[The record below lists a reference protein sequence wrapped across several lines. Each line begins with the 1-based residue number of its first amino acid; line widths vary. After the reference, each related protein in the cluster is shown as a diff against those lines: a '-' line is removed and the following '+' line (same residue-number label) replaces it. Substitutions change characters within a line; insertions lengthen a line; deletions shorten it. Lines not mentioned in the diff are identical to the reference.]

1 MALSTDLISQFVK
14 VTKDETKDNKGS
26 TVYGEVVKHNGK
38 DYVKID
44 GSDLLTPISSSSI
57 VVDDGERVA
66 TLIKDHTAT
75 VTGNITSPAGTD
87 KSVQNVSQKVTE
99 LYSVVAEKA
108 TFEQLEAEKARIDDL
123 VADNV
128 TIKEQLTADSAD
140 IRDLKAKD
148 VTIEG
153 KLTAAEANIENL
165 NTKKLDASVADIKY
179 ATIDNLNATNADVHN
194 LNADYGEFKKAT
206 AEDLTAKQATIEK
219 LKTDKLD
226 ASEAEIK
233 YATIENLNAES
244 AKIGSLQADYGEFKK
259 ATVEDLTTQNADIEK
274 LKTDKLD
281 AANAA
286 ITYATIDFAN
296 INEAAVQKLFSD
308 SGIIK
313 DLVVSEGKITGE
325 LVGVTIKG
333 DLIEGG
339 TVVAD
344 KLVVKGENGLYYKLN
359 TDGVTTEAEQTDYN
373 SLNGQV
379 IAAKSITATK
389 ISVDDLVAFGA
400 TIGGF
405 NITDSAIY
413 SGAKGGVDSGI
424 QGVYLD
430 KTGQMAI
437 GDGNNYLKYYK
448 DQNGVY
454 KLEISASSVKFGSSS
469 KNLENVVSDIQDKA
483 NTAEQN
489 SSNALNKANSASDKV
504 DDLQQRADSGEFK
517 GDKGDTGATGNGV
530 KSSEVTY
537 QASTSGT
544 TIPTGTWSTSIPS
557 VAAGSYLW
565 TKTVLTYT
573 NGSTTTSYSVG
584 KMGNTGAKG
593 DKGETGTAGKGIKST
608 AITYQAWPN
617 GTSTPTGTWSSSPP
631 ATSASNPYLWTRTI
645 ITYTDNSTSTSYS
658 VGSTP
663 EGIVIGGRNL
673 FLQTKTF
680 SAPWV
685 CFGSSAALTVDTDGF
700 WYSRL
705 RNTWTNYI
713 YQTLVLES
721 TTYTISFY
729 AKADSDVYL
738 EIKDDSANNVFLN
751 GTVINTTDWSK
762 YSVLIKPTK
771 LQSTPRI
778 AFLTRQDASDIYI
791 KKIKLEKGNKATDWT
806 PAPED
811 VENYTDN
818 AVSDAKTEI
827 TREYSSLIN
836 ETASQISLTVDELSR
851 TVNANSDSIVH
862 INNSINV
869 TSQDINLVKTT
880 MSNIQNAVNGK
891 VSSDEIKEW
900 ARFDGATLELGAS
913 NQPFKAR
920 LTTTELA
927 FYQGSN
933 KVAWISNNE
942 LHILTA
948 IITQSIG
955 CGNFTFVDEGSMGF
969 SLL

>member
-44 GSDLLTPISSSSI
+44 GSDLLTPVSSASI

-66 TLIKDHTAT
+66 ILIKDHTAT
-75 VTGNITSPAGTD
+75 ITGNVTSPAGTD

-153 KLTAAEANIENL
+153 NLTAANASIENL
-165 NTKKLDASVADIKY
+165 ETKKLDASVADIKY
-179 ATIDNLNATNADVHN
+179 ATVENLNATNADVHN
-194 LNADYGEFKKAT
+194 LTGDFADFKVAT
-206 AEDLTAKQATIEK
+206 VDRLEANDASIES
-219 LKTDKLD
+219 LQTNKLD
-226 ASEAEIK
+226 AKDADIK
-233 YATIENLNAES
+233 YAN
-244 AKIGSLQADYGEFKK
+244 
-259 ATVEDLTTQNADIEK
+259 
-274 LKTDKLD
+274 
-281 AANAA
+281 
-286 ITYATIDFAN
+286 IDFSN

-359 TDGVTTEAEQTDYN
+359 TDGVTTEAEQTEYN
-373 SLNGQV
+373 SLNGQ
-379 IAAKSITATK
+379 IITAKSITATK
-389 ISVDDLVAFGA
+389 IAVDDLVAFGA

-405 NITDSAIY
+405 KISTNSIY
-413 SGAKGGVDSGI
+413 SGVKESVNNTTRGIYMDNQGQISVGDSQNFI
-424 QGVYLD
+424 
-430 KTGQMAI
+430 
-437 GDGNNYLKYYK
+437 KYYK
-448 DQNGVY
+448 DENGDY
-454 KLEISASSVKFGSSS
+454 RLEISAKSIKFG
-469 KNLENVVSDIQDKA
+469 A
-483 NTAEQN
+483 
-489 SSNALNKANSASDKV
+489 SNASIEDAISD
-504 DDLQQRADSGEFK
+504 S
-517 GDKGDTGATGNGV
+517 
-530 KSSEVTY
+530 
-537 QASTSGT
+537 
-544 TIPTGTWSTSIPS
+544 
-557 VAAGSYLW
+557 
-565 TKTVLTYT
+565 
-573 NGSTTTSYSVG
+573 
-584 KMGNTGAKG
+584 
-593 DKGETGTAGKGIKST
+593 
-608 AITYQAWPN
+608 
-617 GTSTPTGTWSSSPP
+617 
-631 ATSASNPYLWTRTI
+631 
-645 ITYTDNSTSTSYS
+645 
-658 VGSTP
+658 
-663 EGIVIGGRNL
+663 
-673 FLQTKTF
+673 
-680 SAPWV
+680 
-685 CFGSSAALTVDTDGF
+685 
-700 WYSRL
+700 
-705 RNTWTNYI
+705 
-713 YQTLVLES
+713 
-721 TTYTISFY
+721 
-729 AKADSDVYL
+729 
-738 EIKDDSANNVFLN
+738 
-751 GTVINTTDWSK
+751 
-762 YSVLIKPTK
+762 
-771 LQSTPRI
+771 
-778 AFLTRQDASDIYI
+778 
-791 KKIKLEKGNKATDWT
+791 
-806 PAPED
+806 
-811 VENYTDN
+811 
-818 AVSDAKTEI
+818 KTEI

-836 ETASQISLTVDELSR
+836 ETASQISSTVDELSR

-955 CGNFTFVDEGSMGF
+955 VGNFTFVDEGSMGF

>member
-14 VTKDETKDNKGS
+14 VTKDEAKDNKGS
-26 TVYGEVVKHNGK
+26 TVYGEVVKYNNK

-44 GSDLLTPISSSSI
+44 GSDLLAPVSSSSI

-66 TLIKDHTAT
+66 ILIKDHNAT

-140 IRDLKAKD
+140 ISDLKAKD

-153 KLTAAEANIENL
+153 KLTAAEADIENL
-165 NTKKLDASVADIKY
+165 ETEKLDASVADIKY
-179 ATIDNLNATNADVHN
+179 ATIENLNATNADVHN
-194 LNADYGEFKKAT
+194 LTGDFADFKVATVDRLNANDAS
-206 AEDLTAKQATIEK
+206 IES
-219 LKTDKLD
+219 LQTNKLD
-226 ASEAEIK
+226 AKEADIK
-233 YATIENLNAES
+233 YAN
-244 AKIGSLQADYGEFKK
+244 
-259 ATVEDLTTQNADIEK
+259 
-274 LKTDKLD
+274 
-281 AANAA
+281 
-286 ITYATIDFAN
+286 IDFSN

-339 TVVAD
+339 TVIAD
-344 KLVVKGENGLYYKLN
+344 KLVVKGEDGLYYKLN
-359 TDGVTTEAEQTDYN
+359 TDGVTTEAEQTEYN
-373 SLNGQV
+373 SLNGQ
-379 IAAKSITATK
+379 IITAKSITATK
-389 ISVDDLVAFGA
+389 IAVDDLVAFGA

-405 NITDSAIY
+405 KISTNSIY
-413 SGAKGGVDSGI
+413 SDVKESVNNTTRGI
-424 QGVYLD
+424 YMDDQ
-430 KTGQMAI
+430 GQMAV
-437 GDGNNYLKYYK
+437 GDSQNFIKYYK
-448 DQNGVY
+448 DENGDY
-454 KLEISASSVKFGSSS
+454 RLEISAKSIKFG
-469 KNLENVVSDIQDKA
+469 A
-483 NTAEQN
+483 
-489 SSNALNKANSASDKV
+489 SNA
-504 DDLQQRADSGEFK
+504 
-517 GDKGDTGATGNGV
+517 
-530 KSSEVTY
+530 
-537 QASTSGT
+537 
-544 TIPTGTWSTSIPS
+544 SIE
-557 VAAGSYLW
+557 
-565 TKTVLTYT
+565 
-573 NGSTTTSYSVG
+573 
-584 KMGNTGAKG
+584 
-593 DKGETGTAGKGIKST
+593 D
-608 AITYQAWPN
+608 AI
-617 GTSTPTGTWSSSPP
+617 
-631 ATSASNPYLWTRTI
+631 
-645 ITYTDNSTSTSYS
+645 
-658 VGSTP
+658 
-663 EGIVIGGRNL
+663 
-673 FLQTKTF
+673 
-680 SAPWV
+680 
-685 CFGSSAALTVDTDGF
+685 
-700 WYSRL
+700 
-705 RNTWTNYI
+705 
-713 YQTLVLES
+713 
-721 TTYTISFY
+721 
-729 AKADSDVYL
+729 
-738 EIKDDSANNVFLN
+738 
-751 GTVINTTDWSK
+751 
-762 YSVLIKPTK
+762 
-771 LQSTPRI
+771 
-778 AFLTRQDASDIYI
+778 
-791 KKIKLEKGNKATDWT
+791 
-806 PAPED
+806 
-811 VENYTDN
+811 
-818 AVSDAKTEI
+818 SDAKTEI

-880 MSNIQNAVNGK
+880 MSNIQNAVDGK

>member
-44 GSDLLTPISSSSI
+44 GSDLLTPVSSASI
-57 VVDDGERVA
+57 VVDNGERA
-66 TLIKDHTAT
+66 SILIKDHTAT
-75 VTGNITSPAGTD
+75 ITGNVTSPAGTD

-108 TFEQLEAEKARIDDL
+108 TFEQLEAEKARIDNL

-165 NTKKLDASVADIKY
+165 ETKKLDASVADIKY
-179 ATIDNLNATNADVHN
+179 ATVENLEATNADVHN
-194 LNADYGEFKKAT
+194 LNVDYGEFKKAT
-206 AEDLTAKQATIEK
+206 AEDLTAKQAIIEK

-226 ASEAEIK
+226 TSEAEIK

-296 INEAAVQKLFSD
+296 INQAAVQKLFSD

-389 ISVDDLVAFGA
+389 IAVDDLVAFGA

-454 KLEISASSVKFGSSS
+454 KLEISAASVKFGSSS

-544 TIPTGTWSTSIPS
+544 TIPTGTWQASIPT

-565 TKTVLTYT
+565 TKTVITYT

-631 ATSASNPYLWTRTI
+631 ATSASKPYLWTRTI

-663 EGIVIGGRNL
+663 EGIVVGGRNL

-680 SAPWV
+680 GAPWV
-685 CFGSSAALTVDTDGF
+685 CSGSSTVPTVDTDGF

-705 RNTWTNYI
+705 RNTWSNYI

-729 AKADSDVYL
+729 AKAESDVYL
-738 EIKDDSANNVFLN
+738 DIKDDSANNMFLN
-751 GTVINTTDWSK
+751 GTTINTTDWSK
-762 YSVLIKPTK
+762 YSVLIKPTE
-771 LQSTPRI
+771 LQATPRI

-811 VENYTDN
+811 IENYTDN

-836 ETASQISLTVDELSR
+836 ETASQISLTVAELSR

>member
-14 VTKDETKDNKGS
+14 VTKDEIKDDKGS
-26 TVYGEVVKHNGK
+26 TVYGEVVKYKNK

-57 VVDDGERVA
+57 VVDDGERVSI
-66 TLIKDHTAT
+66 LIKDHIAT

-87 KSVQNVSQKVTE
+87 KSVQNVGQKVTE

-140 IRDLKAKD
+140 IDDLKAKD
-148 VTIEG
+148 VMIEG
-153 KLTAAEANIENL
+153 QLTAANASIENL
-165 NTKKLDASVADIKY
+165 ETKKLDASVADIKY
-179 ATIDNLNATNADVHN
+179 ATIENLNSTNADVHN
-194 LNADYGEFKKAT
+194 LTGDFADFKVATVDRLNANDAN
-206 AEDLTAKQATIEK
+206 IES
-219 LKTDKLD
+219 LQTNKLD
-226 ASEAEIK
+226 AKEAAIK
-233 YATIENLNAES
+233 YAN
-244 AKIGSLQADYGEFKK
+244 
-259 ATVEDLTTQNADIEK
+259 
-274 LKTDKLD
+274 
-281 AANAA
+281 
-286 ITYATIDFAN
+286 IDFSN

-379 IAAKSITATK
+379 ITAKSITATK
-389 ISVDDLVAFGA
+389 IAVDDLVAFGA

-405 NITDSAIY
+405 KISTNSIY
-413 SGAKGGVDSGI
+413 SGVKESVNNTTRGI
-424 QGVYLD
+424 YMDNQ
-430 KTGQMAI
+430 GQMAV
-437 GDGNNYLKYYK
+437 GDSQNFIKYYK
-448 DQNGVY
+448 DENGAY
-454 KLEISASSVKFGSSS
+454 KLEISAKSIKFG
-469 KNLENVVSDIQDKA
+469 
-483 NTAEQN
+483 
-489 SSNALNKANSASDKV
+489 AS
-504 DDLQQRADSGEFK
+504 
-517 GDKGDTGATGNGV
+517 
-530 KSSEVTY
+530 
-537 QASTSGT
+537 STS
-544 TIPTGTWSTSIPS
+544 
-557 VAAGSYLW
+557 VE
-565 TKTVLTYT
+565 
-573 NGSTTTSYSVG
+573 
-584 KMGNTGAKG
+584 
-593 DKGETGTAGKGIKST
+593 D
-608 AITYQAWPN
+608 AI
-617 GTSTPTGTWSSSPP
+617 S
-631 ATSASNPYLWTRTI
+631 
-645 ITYTDNSTSTSYS
+645 
-658 VGSTP
+658 
-663 EGIVIGGRNL
+663 
-673 FLQTKTF
+673 
-680 SAPWV
+680 
-685 CFGSSAALTVDTDGF
+685 
-700 WYSRL
+700 
-705 RNTWTNYI
+705 
-713 YQTLVLES
+713 
-721 TTYTISFY
+721 
-729 AKADSDVYL
+729 DS
-738 EIKDDSANNVFLN
+738 
-751 GTVINTTDWSK
+751 
-762 YSVLIKPTK
+762 
-771 LQSTPRI
+771 
-778 AFLTRQDASDIYI
+778 
-791 KKIKLEKGNKATDWT
+791 
-806 PAPED
+806 
-811 VENYTDN
+811 
-818 AVSDAKTEI
+818 KTEI

-836 ETASQISLTVDELSR
+836 ETASQISSTVDELSR
-851 TVNANSDSIVH
+851 TVNSNSDSIVH

>member
-26 TVYGEVVKHNGK
+26 TVYGEVVKYNNK

-66 TLIKDHTAT
+66 ILIKDHNAT

-165 NTKKLDASVADIKY
+165 ETKKLDASVADIKY
-179 ATIDNLNATNADVHN
+179 ATIENLNATNADVHN
-194 LNADYGEFKKAT
+194 LTGEFADFKVAT
-206 AEDLTAKQATIEK
+206 VDRLNANDASIES
-219 LKTDKLD
+219 LQTNKLD
-226 ASEAEIK
+226 AKDADIK
-233 YATIENLNAES
+233 YAN
-244 AKIGSLQADYGEFKK
+244 
-259 ATVEDLTTQNADIEK
+259 
-274 LKTDKLD
+274 
-281 AANAA
+281 
-286 ITYATIDFAN
+286 IDFSN

-344 KLVVKGENGLYYKLN
+344 KLVVKGEDGLYYKLN
-359 TDGVTTEAEQTDYN
+359 TDGVTTEAEQTEYN

-379 IAAKSITATK
+379 ITAKSITATK
-389 ISVDDLVAFGA
+389 IAVDDLVAFGA

-405 NITDSAIY
+405 KISTNSIY
-413 SGAKGGVDSGI
+413 SGVKESVDNTTRGI
-424 QGVYLD
+424 YMDNQ
-430 KTGQMAI
+430 GQMAV
-437 GDGNNYLKYYK
+437 GDSQNFIKYYK
-448 DQNGVY
+448 DENGAY
-454 KLEISASSVKFGSSS
+454 KLEISAKSIKFG
-469 KNLENVVSDIQDKA
+469 A
-483 NTAEQN
+483 
-489 SSNALNKANSASDKV
+489 
-504 DDLQQRADSGEFK
+504 
-517 GDKGDTGATGNGV
+517 
-530 KSSEVTY
+530 
-537 QASTSGT
+537 SGT
-544 TIPTGTWSTSIPS
+544 S
-557 VAAGSYLW
+557 VEDAI
-565 TKTVLTYT
+565 K
-573 NGSTTTSYSVG
+573 
-584 KMGNTGAKG
+584 NT
-593 DKGETGTAGKGIKST
+593 
-608 AITYQAWPN
+608 
-617 GTSTPTGTWSSSPP
+617 
-631 ATSASNPYLWTRTI
+631 
-645 ITYTDNSTSTSYS
+645 
-658 VGSTP
+658 
-663 EGIVIGGRNL
+663 
-673 FLQTKTF
+673 
-680 SAPWV
+680 
-685 CFGSSAALTVDTDGF
+685 
-700 WYSRL
+700 
-705 RNTWTNYI
+705 
-713 YQTLVLES
+713 
-721 TTYTISFY
+721 
-729 AKADSDVYL
+729 
-738 EIKDDSANNVFLN
+738 
-751 GTVINTTDWSK
+751 
-762 YSVLIKPTK
+762 
-771 LQSTPRI
+771 
-778 AFLTRQDASDIYI
+778 
-791 KKIKLEKGNKATDWT
+791 
-806 PAPED
+806 
-811 VENYTDN
+811 ENYTDN

-955 CGNFTFVDEGSMGF
+955 VGNFTFVDEGSMGF

>member
-14 VTKDETKDNKGS
+14 VTKDETKDDKGS

-44 GSDLLTPISSSSI
+44 GSDLLTPVSSSSI
-57 VVDDGERVA
+57 VVDNGERVSV
-66 TLIKDHTAT
+66 LIKDHNAT

-87 KSVQNVSQKVTE
+87 NSVQNVSQKVTE

-153 KLTAAEANIENL
+153 QLTAANASIENL
-165 NTKKLDASVADIKY
+165 ETKKLDASVADIKY
-179 ATIDNLNATNADVHN
+179 ATIENLNSTNANVHN
-194 LNADYGEFKKAT
+194 LTGDFADFKVATVDRLNANDAN
-206 AEDLTAKQATIEK
+206 IES
-219 LKTDKLD
+219 LQTNKLD
-226 ASEAEIK
+226 ATEAAIK
-233 YATIENLNAES
+233 YAN
-244 AKIGSLQADYGEFKK
+244 
-259 ATVEDLTTQNADIEK
+259 
-274 LKTDKLD
+274 
-281 AANAA
+281 
-286 ITYATIDFAN
+286 IDFSN

-313 DLVVSEGKITGE
+313 DLIVSEGKITGE

-359 TDGVTTEAEQTDYN
+359 TDGVTTEAEQTEYN
-373 SLNGQV
+373 SLNGQI

-389 ISVDDLVAFGA
+389 IAVDDLVAFGA

-405 NITDSAIY
+405 KISTNSIY
-413 SGAKGGVDSGI
+413 SGVKESVNNTTRGIYMDNQGQIAVGDSQNFI
-424 QGVYLD
+424 
-430 KTGQMAI
+430 
-437 GDGNNYLKYYK
+437 KYYK
-448 DQNGVY
+448 DENGAY
-454 KLEISASSVKFGSSS
+454 KLDISAKSIKFG
-469 KNLENVVSDIQDKA
+469 
-483 NTAEQN
+483 
-489 SSNALNKANSASDKV
+489 
-504 DDLQQRADSGEFK
+504 
-517 GDKGDTGATGNGV
+517 
-530 KSSEVTY
+530 
-537 QASTSGT
+537 
-544 TIPTGTWSTSIPS
+544 
-557 VAAGSYLW
+557 
-565 TKTVLTYT
+565 
-573 NGSTTTSYSVG
+573 
-584 KMGNTGAKG
+584 
-593 DKGETGTAGKGIKST
+593 
-608 AITYQAWPN
+608 
-617 GTSTPTGTWSSSPP
+617 
-631 ATSASNPYLWTRTI
+631 ASN
-645 ITYTDNSTSTSYS
+645 TS
-658 VGSTP
+658 V
-663 EGIVIGGRNL
+663 ED
-673 FLQTKTF
+673 
-680 SAPWV
+680 A
-685 CFGSSAALTVDTDGF
+685 
-700 WYSRL
+700 
-705 RNTWTNYI
+705 
-713 YQTLVLES
+713 
-721 TTYTISFY
+721 IS
-729 AKADSDVYL
+729 DS
-738 EIKDDSANNVFLN
+738 
-751 GTVINTTDWSK
+751 
-762 YSVLIKPTK
+762 
-771 LQSTPRI
+771 
-778 AFLTRQDASDIYI
+778 
-791 KKIKLEKGNKATDWT
+791 
-806 PAPED
+806 
-811 VENYTDN
+811 
-818 AVSDAKTEI
+818 KTEI

-836 ETASQISLTVDELSR
+836 ETASQINSTVDELSS
-851 TVNANSDSIVH
+851 TVNSNSESIVH
-862 INNSINV
+862 INNSISV

-955 CGNFTFVDEGSMGF
+955 VGNFTFVDEGSLGF

>member
-14 VTKDETKDNKGS
+14 VTKDKTKDNKGS
-26 TVYGEVVKHNGK
+26 TVYGEVVKYNNK

-66 TLIKDHTAT
+66 ILIKDHNAT

-153 KLTAAEANIENL
+153 KLTAAEATIENL
-165 NTKKLDASVADIKY
+165 ETKKLDASVADIKY
-179 ATIDNLNATNADVHN
+179 ATIENLNATNADVHN
-194 LNADYGEFKKAT
+194 LTGEFADFKVAT
-206 AEDLTAKQATIEK
+206 VDRLNANDASIES
-219 LKTDKLD
+219 LQTNKLD
-226 ASEAEIK
+226 AKDADIK
-233 YATIENLNAES
+233 YAN
-244 AKIGSLQADYGEFKK
+244 
-259 ATVEDLTTQNADIEK
+259 
-274 LKTDKLD
+274 
-281 AANAA
+281 
-286 ITYATIDFAN
+286 IDFSN

-313 DLVVSEGKITGE
+313 DLIVSEGKITGE

-359 TDGVTTEAEQTDYN
+359 TDGVTTEAEQTEYN

-379 IAAKSITATK
+379 ITAKSITATK
-389 ISVDDLVAFGA
+389 IAVDDLVAFGA

-405 NITDSAIY
+405 KISTNSIY
-413 SGAKGGVDSGI
+413 SGVKESVNNTTRGIYMDNQGQIAVGDSQNFI
-424 QGVYLD
+424 
-430 KTGQMAI
+430 
-437 GDGNNYLKYYK
+437 KYYK
-448 DQNGVY
+448 DENGAY
-454 KLEISASSVKFGSSS
+454 KLDISAKSIKFG
-469 KNLENVVSDIQDKA
+469 A
-483 NTAEQN
+483 
-489 SSNALNKANSASDKV
+489 
-504 DDLQQRADSGEFK
+504 
-517 GDKGDTGATGNGV
+517 
-530 KSSEVTY
+530 
-537 QASTSGT
+537 SGT
-544 TIPTGTWSTSIPS
+544 S
-557 VAAGSYLW
+557 VEDAI
-565 TKTVLTYT
+565 K
-573 NGSTTTSYSVG
+573 
-584 KMGNTGAKG
+584 NT
-593 DKGETGTAGKGIKST
+593 
-608 AITYQAWPN
+608 
-617 GTSTPTGTWSSSPP
+617 
-631 ATSASNPYLWTRTI
+631 
-645 ITYTDNSTSTSYS
+645 
-658 VGSTP
+658 
-663 EGIVIGGRNL
+663 
-673 FLQTKTF
+673 
-680 SAPWV
+680 
-685 CFGSSAALTVDTDGF
+685 
-700 WYSRL
+700 
-705 RNTWTNYI
+705 
-713 YQTLVLES
+713 
-721 TTYTISFY
+721 
-729 AKADSDVYL
+729 
-738 EIKDDSANNVFLN
+738 
-751 GTVINTTDWSK
+751 
-762 YSVLIKPTK
+762 
-771 LQSTPRI
+771 
-778 AFLTRQDASDIYI
+778 
-791 KKIKLEKGNKATDWT
+791 
-806 PAPED
+806 
-811 VENYTDN
+811 ENYTDN

-869 TSQDINLVKTT
+869 TSQDINIVKTT

>member
-14 VTKDETKDNKGS
+14 VTKDEAKDNKGS
-26 TVYGEVVKHNGK
+26 TVYGEVVKYNNK

-57 VVDDGERVA
+57 VVDDGERVSI
-66 TLIKDHTAT
+66 LIKDHNAT

-165 NTKKLDASVADIKY
+165 ETKKLNASVADIKY
-179 ATIDNLNATNADVHN
+179 ATIENLNATNADVHN
-194 LNADYGEFKKAT
+194 LTGEFADFKVAT
-206 AEDLTAKQATIEK
+206 VDRLNANDASIES
-219 LKTDKLD
+219 LQTNKLD
-226 ASEAEIK
+226 AKDADIK
-233 YATIENLNAES
+233 YAN
-244 AKIGSLQADYGEFKK
+244 
-259 ATVEDLTTQNADIEK
+259 
-274 LKTDKLD
+274 
-281 AANAA
+281 
-286 ITYATIDFAN
+286 IDFSN

-313 DLVVSEGKITGE
+313 DLIVSEGKITGE

-359 TDGVTTEAEQTDYN
+359 TDGVTTEAEQTEYN

-389 ISVDDLVAFGA
+389 IAVNDLVAFGA

-405 NITDSAIY
+405 KISTNSIY
-413 SGAKGGVDSGI
+413 SGVKESVNNTTRGI
-424 QGVYLD
+424 YMDNQ
-430 KTGQMAI
+430 GQMAV
-437 GDGNNYLKYYK
+437 GDSQNFIKYYK
-448 DQNGVY
+448 DENGAY
-454 KLEISASSVKFGSSS
+454 KLDISAKSIKFG
-469 KNLENVVSDIQDKA
+469 A
-483 NTAEQN
+483 
-489 SSNALNKANSASDKV
+489 
-504 DDLQQRADSGEFK
+504 
-517 GDKGDTGATGNGV
+517 
-530 KSSEVTY
+530 
-537 QASTSGT
+537 SGT
-544 TIPTGTWSTSIPS
+544 S
-557 VAAGSYLW
+557 VEDAI
-565 TKTVLTYT
+565 K
-573 NGSTTTSYSVG
+573 
-584 KMGNTGAKG
+584 NT
-593 DKGETGTAGKGIKST
+593 
-608 AITYQAWPN
+608 
-617 GTSTPTGTWSSSPP
+617 
-631 ATSASNPYLWTRTI
+631 
-645 ITYTDNSTSTSYS
+645 
-658 VGSTP
+658 
-663 EGIVIGGRNL
+663 
-673 FLQTKTF
+673 
-680 SAPWV
+680 
-685 CFGSSAALTVDTDGF
+685 
-700 WYSRL
+700 
-705 RNTWTNYI
+705 
-713 YQTLVLES
+713 
-721 TTYTISFY
+721 
-729 AKADSDVYL
+729 
-738 EIKDDSANNVFLN
+738 
-751 GTVINTTDWSK
+751 
-762 YSVLIKPTK
+762 
-771 LQSTPRI
+771 
-778 AFLTRQDASDIYI
+778 
-791 KKIKLEKGNKATDWT
+791 
-806 PAPED
+806 
-811 VENYTDN
+811 ENYTDN

-836 ETASQISLTVDELSR
+836 ETASQISLTVNELSR
-851 TVNANSDSIVH
+851 TVNSNSESIVH

-955 CGNFTFVDEGSMGF
+955 VGNFTFVDEGSMGF

>member
-14 VTKDETKDNKGS
+14 VTKDKTKDNKGS
-26 TVYGEVVKHNGK
+26 TVYGEVVKYNNK

-57 VVDDGERVA
+57 VVDDGERVSI
-66 TLIKDHTAT
+66 LIKDHNAT
-75 VTGNITSPAGTD
+75 VTGNVTSPAGTD

-165 NTKKLDASVADIKY
+165 ETKKLDASVADIKY
-179 ATIDNLNATNADVHN
+179 ATIENLNATNADVHN
-194 LNADYGEFKKAT
+194 LTGEFADFKVAT
-206 AEDLTAKQATIEK
+206 VDRLNANDASIES
-219 LKTDKLD
+219 LQTNKLD
-226 ASEAEIK
+226 AKDADIK
-233 YATIENLNAES
+233 YAN
-244 AKIGSLQADYGEFKK
+244 
-259 ATVEDLTTQNADIEK
+259 
-274 LKTDKLD
+274 
-281 AANAA
+281 
-286 ITYATIDFAN
+286 IDFSN

-313 DLVVSEGKITGE
+313 DLIVSEGKITGE

-359 TDGVTTEAEQTDYN
+359 TDGVTTEAEQTEYN

-379 IAAKSITATK
+379 ITAKSITATK
-389 ISVDDLVAFGA
+389 IAVNDLVAFGA

-405 NITDSAIY
+405 KISTNSIY
-413 SGAKGGVDSGI
+413 SGVKESVNNTTSGI
-424 QGVYLD
+424 YMDNQ
-430 KTGQMAI
+430 GQMAV
-437 GDGNNYLKYYK
+437 GDSQNFIKYYK
-448 DQNGVY
+448 DENGAY
-454 KLEISASSVKFGSSS
+454 KLDISAKSIKFG
-469 KNLENVVSDIQDKA
+469 A
-483 NTAEQN
+483 
-489 SSNALNKANSASDKV
+489 
-504 DDLQQRADSGEFK
+504 
-517 GDKGDTGATGNGV
+517 
-530 KSSEVTY
+530 
-537 QASTSGT
+537 SGT
-544 TIPTGTWSTSIPS
+544 S
-557 VAAGSYLW
+557 VEDAI
-565 TKTVLTYT
+565 K
-573 NGSTTTSYSVG
+573 
-584 KMGNTGAKG
+584 NT
-593 DKGETGTAGKGIKST
+593 
-608 AITYQAWPN
+608 
-617 GTSTPTGTWSSSPP
+617 
-631 ATSASNPYLWTRTI
+631 
-645 ITYTDNSTSTSYS
+645 
-658 VGSTP
+658 
-663 EGIVIGGRNL
+663 
-673 FLQTKTF
+673 
-680 SAPWV
+680 
-685 CFGSSAALTVDTDGF
+685 
-700 WYSRL
+700 
-705 RNTWTNYI
+705 
-713 YQTLVLES
+713 
-721 TTYTISFY
+721 
-729 AKADSDVYL
+729 
-738 EIKDDSANNVFLN
+738 
-751 GTVINTTDWSK
+751 
-762 YSVLIKPTK
+762 
-771 LQSTPRI
+771 
-778 AFLTRQDASDIYI
+778 
-791 KKIKLEKGNKATDWT
+791 
-806 PAPED
+806 
-811 VENYTDN
+811 ENYTDN

-862 INNSINV
+862 INNSIDV

-880 MSNIQNAVNGK
+880 MSNIQNAVDGK

>member
-1 MALSTDLISQFVK
+1 MALPTDLISQFVK
-14 VTKDETKDNKGS
+14 VTKDETKDDKGS
-26 TVYGEVVKHNGK
+26 TVYGEVVKYNNK

-57 VVDDGERVA
+57 AVDDGERVSI
-66 TLIKDHTAT
+66 LIKDHNAT

-123 VADNV
+123 VANNV

-165 NTKKLDASVADIKY
+165 ETKKLDASVADIKY
-179 ATIDNLNATNADVHN
+179 ATIENLNSTNADVHN
-194 LNADYGEFKKAT
+194 LTGEFADFKVAT
-206 AEDLTAKQATIEK
+206 VDRLNANDASIES
-219 LKTDKLD
+219 LQTNKLD
-226 ASEAEIK
+226 AKDADIK
-233 YATIENLNAES
+233 YAN
-244 AKIGSLQADYGEFKK
+244 
-259 ATVEDLTTQNADIEK
+259 
-274 LKTDKLD
+274 
-281 AANAA
+281 
-286 ITYATIDFAN
+286 IDFSN

-359 TDGVTTEAEQTDYN
+359 TDGVTTEAEQTEYN
-373 SLNGQV
+373 SLNGQ
-379 IAAKSITATK
+379 IITAKSITATK
-389 ISVDDLVAFGA
+389 IAVDDLVAFGA

-405 NITDSAIY
+405 KISTNSIY
-413 SGAKGGVDSGI
+413 SGVKESVNNTTRGI
-424 QGVYLD
+424 YMDNQGQISV
-430 KTGQMAI
+430 GESQNFI
-437 GDGNNYLKYYK
+437 KYYK
-448 DQNGVY
+448 DENGDY
-454 KLEISASSVKFGSSS
+454 RLEISAKSIKFG
-469 KNLENVVSDIQDKA
+469 A
-483 NTAEQN
+483 
-489 SSNALNKANSASDKV
+489 SNASIEDAISD
-504 DDLQQRADSGEFK
+504 S
-517 GDKGDTGATGNGV
+517 
-530 KSSEVTY
+530 
-537 QASTSGT
+537 
-544 TIPTGTWSTSIPS
+544 
-557 VAAGSYLW
+557 
-565 TKTVLTYT
+565 
-573 NGSTTTSYSVG
+573 
-584 KMGNTGAKG
+584 
-593 DKGETGTAGKGIKST
+593 
-608 AITYQAWPN
+608 
-617 GTSTPTGTWSSSPP
+617 
-631 ATSASNPYLWTRTI
+631 
-645 ITYTDNSTSTSYS
+645 
-658 VGSTP
+658 
-663 EGIVIGGRNL
+663 
-673 FLQTKTF
+673 
-680 SAPWV
+680 
-685 CFGSSAALTVDTDGF
+685 
-700 WYSRL
+700 
-705 RNTWTNYI
+705 
-713 YQTLVLES
+713 
-721 TTYTISFY
+721 
-729 AKADSDVYL
+729 
-738 EIKDDSANNVFLN
+738 
-751 GTVINTTDWSK
+751 
-762 YSVLIKPTK
+762 
-771 LQSTPRI
+771 
-778 AFLTRQDASDIYI
+778 
-791 KKIKLEKGNKATDWT
+791 
-806 PAPED
+806 
-811 VENYTDN
+811 
-818 AVSDAKTEI
+818 KTEI

-836 ETASQISLTVDELSR
+836 ETASQISSTVDELSR

>member
-14 VTKDETKDNKGS
+14 VTKDETKDDKGS
-26 TVYGEVVKHNGK
+26 TVYGEVVKYNNK

-57 VVDDGERVA
+57 AVDDGERVSI
-66 TLIKDHTAT
+66 LIKDHNAT

-87 KSVQNVSQKVTE
+87 KSVQNVSHKVTE

-123 VADNV
+123 VANNV

-153 KLTAAEANIENL
+153 KLDAAEANIENL

-179 ATIDNLNATNADVHN
+179 ATIENLNSTNADVHN
-194 LNADYGEFKKAT
+194 LTGEFADFKVAT
-206 AEDLTAKQATIEK
+206 VDRLNANDASIES
-219 LKTDKLD
+219 LQTNKLD
-226 ASEAEIK
+226 AKDADIK
-233 YATIENLNAES
+233 YAN
-244 AKIGSLQADYGEFKK
+244 
-259 ATVEDLTTQNADIEK
+259 
-274 LKTDKLD
+274 
-281 AANAA
+281 
-286 ITYATIDFAN
+286 IDFSN

-359 TDGVTTEAEQTDYN
+359 TDGVTTEAEQTEYN
-373 SLNGQV
+373 SLNGQ
-379 IAAKSITATK
+379 IITAKSITATK
-389 ISVDDLVAFGA
+389 IAVDDLVAFGA

-405 NITDSAIY
+405 KISTNSIY
-413 SGAKGGVDSGI
+413 SGVKESVNNTTRGI
-424 QGVYLD
+424 YMDNQGQISV
-430 KTGQMAI
+430 GESQNFI
-437 GDGNNYLKYYK
+437 KYYK
-448 DQNGVY
+448 DENGDY
-454 KLEISASSVKFGSSS
+454 RLEISAKSIKFG
-469 KNLENVVSDIQDKA
+469 A
-483 NTAEQN
+483 
-489 SSNALNKANSASDKV
+489 SNASIEDAISD
-504 DDLQQRADSGEFK
+504 S
-517 GDKGDTGATGNGV
+517 
-530 KSSEVTY
+530 
-537 QASTSGT
+537 
-544 TIPTGTWSTSIPS
+544 
-557 VAAGSYLW
+557 
-565 TKTVLTYT
+565 
-573 NGSTTTSYSVG
+573 
-584 KMGNTGAKG
+584 
-593 DKGETGTAGKGIKST
+593 
-608 AITYQAWPN
+608 
-617 GTSTPTGTWSSSPP
+617 
-631 ATSASNPYLWTRTI
+631 
-645 ITYTDNSTSTSYS
+645 
-658 VGSTP
+658 
-663 EGIVIGGRNL
+663 
-673 FLQTKTF
+673 
-680 SAPWV
+680 
-685 CFGSSAALTVDTDGF
+685 
-700 WYSRL
+700 
-705 RNTWTNYI
+705 
-713 YQTLVLES
+713 
-721 TTYTISFY
+721 
-729 AKADSDVYL
+729 
-738 EIKDDSANNVFLN
+738 
-751 GTVINTTDWSK
+751 
-762 YSVLIKPTK
+762 
-771 LQSTPRI
+771 
-778 AFLTRQDASDIYI
+778 
-791 KKIKLEKGNKATDWT
+791 
-806 PAPED
+806 
-811 VENYTDN
+811 
-818 AVSDAKTEI
+818 KTEI

-836 ETASQISLTVDELSR
+836 ETASQISSTVDELSR

>member
-14 VTKDETKDNKGS
+14 VTKDEAKDNKGS
-26 TVYGEVVKHNGK
+26 TVYGEVVKYNNK

-44 GSDLLTPISSSSI
+44 GSDLLTPVSSSSI
-57 VVDDGERVA
+57 VADDGERVA
-66 TLIKDHTAT
+66 ILIKDHNAT

-87 KSVQNVSQKVTE
+87 KSVQNVSQKVTD

-153 KLTAAEANIENL
+153 KLTAAEADIENL
-165 NTKKLDASVADIKY
+165 ETKKLDASVADIKY
-179 ATIDNLNATNADVHN
+179 ATIENLNATNADVHN
-194 LNADYGEFKKAT
+194 LTGDFADFKVAT
-206 AEDLTAKQATIEK
+206 VDRLDANDASIES
-219 LKTDKLD
+219 LQTNKLD
-226 ASEAEIK
+226 AKDADIK
-233 YATIENLNAES
+233 YAN
-244 AKIGSLQADYGEFKK
+244 
-259 ATVEDLTTQNADIEK
+259 
-274 LKTDKLD
+274 
-281 AANAA
+281 
-286 ITYATIDFAN
+286 IDFSN

-344 KLVVKGENGLYYKLN
+344 KLVVKGEDGLYYKLN
-359 TDGVTTEAEQTDYN
+359 TDGVTTEAEQTEYN
-373 SLNGQV
+373 SLNGQ
-379 IAAKSITATK
+379 IITAKSITATK
-389 ISVDDLVAFGA
+389 IAVDDLVAFGA

-405 NITDSAIY
+405 KISTNSIY
-413 SGAKGGVDSGI
+413 SGVKESVSNTTRGIYMDNQGQIAVGDSQNFI
-424 QGVYLD
+424 
-430 KTGQMAI
+430 
-437 GDGNNYLKYYK
+437 KYYK
-448 DQNGVY
+448 DENEAY
-454 KLEISASSVKFGSSS
+454 RLDISAKSIKFG
-469 KNLENVVSDIQDKA
+469 A
-483 NTAEQN
+483 
-489 SSNALNKANSASDKV
+489 SNASIEDAISD
-504 DDLQQRADSGEFK
+504 
-517 GDKGDTGATGNGV
+517 T
-530 KSSEVTY
+530 
-537 QASTSGT
+537 
-544 TIPTGTWSTSIPS
+544 
-557 VAAGSYLW
+557 
-565 TKTVLTYT
+565 
-573 NGSTTTSYSVG
+573 
-584 KMGNTGAKG
+584 
-593 DKGETGTAGKGIKST
+593 
-608 AITYQAWPN
+608 
-617 GTSTPTGTWSSSPP
+617 
-631 ATSASNPYLWTRTI
+631 
-645 ITYTDNSTSTSYS
+645 
-658 VGSTP
+658 
-663 EGIVIGGRNL
+663 
-673 FLQTKTF
+673 
-680 SAPWV
+680 
-685 CFGSSAALTVDTDGF
+685 
-700 WYSRL
+700 
-705 RNTWTNYI
+705 
-713 YQTLVLES
+713 
-721 TTYTISFY
+721 
-729 AKADSDVYL
+729 
-738 EIKDDSANNVFLN
+738 
-751 GTVINTTDWSK
+751 
-762 YSVLIKPTK
+762 
-771 LQSTPRI
+771 
-778 AFLTRQDASDIYI
+778 
-791 KKIKLEKGNKATDWT
+791 
-806 PAPED
+806 
-811 VENYTDN
+811 
-818 AVSDAKTEI
+818 KTEI

>member
-26 TVYGEVVKHNGK
+26 TVYGEVVKYNNK

-57 VVDDGERVA
+57 AVDDGERVSI
-66 TLIKDHTAT
+66 LIKDHNAT

-153 KLTAAEANIENL
+153 KLTAAEADIENL
-165 NTKKLDASVADIKY
+165 ETKKLDASVADIKY
-179 ATIDNLNATNADVHN
+179 ATIENLNSTNADVHN
-194 LNADYGEFKKAT
+194 LTGEFADFKVAT
-206 AEDLTAKQATIEK
+206 VDRLNANDASIES
-219 LKTDKLD
+219 LQTNKLD
-226 ASEAEIK
+226 AKDAAIK
-233 YATIENLNAES
+233 YAN
-244 AKIGSLQADYGEFKK
+244 
-259 ATVEDLTTQNADIEK
+259 
-274 LKTDKLD
+274 
-281 AANAA
+281 
-286 ITYATIDFAN
+286 IDFSN

-313 DLVVSEGKITGE
+313 DLIVSEGKITGE

-344 KLVVKGENGLYYKLN
+344 KLVVKGEDGLYYKLN
-359 TDGVTTEAEQTDYN
+359 TDGVTTEAEQTEYN

-379 IAAKSITATK
+379 ITAKSITATK
-389 ISVDDLVAFGA
+389 IAVDDLVAFGA

-405 NITDSAIY
+405 KISTNSIY
-413 SGAKGGVDSGI
+413 SGVKESVSNTTRGIYMDNQGQISVGDSQNFI
-424 QGVYLD
+424 
-430 KTGQMAI
+430 
-437 GDGNNYLKYYK
+437 KYYK
-448 DQNGVY
+448 DENGDY
-454 KLEISASSVKFGSSS
+454 RLEISAKSIKFG
-469 KNLENVVSDIQDKA
+469 A
-483 NTAEQN
+483 
-489 SSNALNKANSASDKV
+489 SNASIEDAISD
-504 DDLQQRADSGEFK
+504 S
-517 GDKGDTGATGNGV
+517 
-530 KSSEVTY
+530 
-537 QASTSGT
+537 
-544 TIPTGTWSTSIPS
+544 
-557 VAAGSYLW
+557 
-565 TKTVLTYT
+565 
-573 NGSTTTSYSVG
+573 
-584 KMGNTGAKG
+584 
-593 DKGETGTAGKGIKST
+593 
-608 AITYQAWPN
+608 
-617 GTSTPTGTWSSSPP
+617 
-631 ATSASNPYLWTRTI
+631 
-645 ITYTDNSTSTSYS
+645 
-658 VGSTP
+658 
-663 EGIVIGGRNL
+663 
-673 FLQTKTF
+673 
-680 SAPWV
+680 
-685 CFGSSAALTVDTDGF
+685 
-700 WYSRL
+700 
-705 RNTWTNYI
+705 
-713 YQTLVLES
+713 
-721 TTYTISFY
+721 
-729 AKADSDVYL
+729 
-738 EIKDDSANNVFLN
+738 
-751 GTVINTTDWSK
+751 
-762 YSVLIKPTK
+762 
-771 LQSTPRI
+771 
-778 AFLTRQDASDIYI
+778 
-791 KKIKLEKGNKATDWT
+791 
-806 PAPED
+806 
-811 VENYTDN
+811 
-818 AVSDAKTEI
+818 KTEI

-836 ETASQISLTVDELSR
+836 ETASQISSTVDELSR

>member
-14 VTKDETKDNKGS
+14 VTKDEAKDNKGS
-26 TVYGEVVKHNGK
+26 TVYGEVVKYNNK

-57 VVDDGERVA
+57 VVDDGERVSI
-66 TLIKDHTAT
+66 LIKDHNAT

-153 KLTAAEANIENL
+153 KLTAAEADIENL
-165 NTKKLDASVADIKY
+165 ETKKLDASVADIKY
-179 ATIDNLNATNADVHN
+179 ATIENLNSTNADIHN
-194 LNADYGEFKKAT
+194 LTGEFADFKVAT
-206 AEDLTAKQATIEK
+206 VDRLDANDANIES
-219 LKTDKLD
+219 LQTNKLD
-226 ASEAEIK
+226 AKEAAIK
-233 YATIENLNAES
+233 YAN
-244 AKIGSLQADYGEFKK
+244 
-259 ATVEDLTTQNADIEK
+259 
-274 LKTDKLD
+274 
-281 AANAA
+281 
-286 ITYATIDFAN
+286 IDFSN

-313 DLVVSEGKITGE
+313 DLIVSEGKITGE

-359 TDGVTTEAEQTDYN
+359 TDGVTTEAEQTEYN
-373 SLNGQV
+373 SLNGQI

-389 ISVDDLVAFGA
+389 IAVDDLVAFGA

-405 NITDSAIY
+405 KISTNSIY
-413 SGAKGGVDSGI
+413 SGVKESVNNTTRGIYMDNQGQIAVGDSQNFI
-424 QGVYLD
+424 
-430 KTGQMAI
+430 
-437 GDGNNYLKYYK
+437 KYYK
-448 DQNGVY
+448 DENGAY
-454 KLEISASSVKFGSSS
+454 KLDISAKSIKFGAS
-469 KNLENVVSDIQDKA
+469 
-483 NTAEQN
+483 N
-489 SSNALNKANSASDKV
+489 SSIEDAISD
-504 DDLQQRADSGEFK
+504 S
-517 GDKGDTGATGNGV
+517 
-530 KSSEVTY
+530 
-537 QASTSGT
+537 
-544 TIPTGTWSTSIPS
+544 
-557 VAAGSYLW
+557 
-565 TKTVLTYT
+565 
-573 NGSTTTSYSVG
+573 
-584 KMGNTGAKG
+584 
-593 DKGETGTAGKGIKST
+593 
-608 AITYQAWPN
+608 
-617 GTSTPTGTWSSSPP
+617 
-631 ATSASNPYLWTRTI
+631 
-645 ITYTDNSTSTSYS
+645 
-658 VGSTP
+658 
-663 EGIVIGGRNL
+663 
-673 FLQTKTF
+673 
-680 SAPWV
+680 
-685 CFGSSAALTVDTDGF
+685 
-700 WYSRL
+700 
-705 RNTWTNYI
+705 
-713 YQTLVLES
+713 
-721 TTYTISFY
+721 
-729 AKADSDVYL
+729 
-738 EIKDDSANNVFLN
+738 
-751 GTVINTTDWSK
+751 
-762 YSVLIKPTK
+762 
-771 LQSTPRI
+771 
-778 AFLTRQDASDIYI
+778 
-791 KKIKLEKGNKATDWT
+791 
-806 PAPED
+806 
-811 VENYTDN
+811 
-818 AVSDAKTEI
+818 KTEI

-836 ETASQISLTVDELSR
+836 ETASQISSTVDELSS
-851 TVNANSDSIVH
+851 TVNSNSDSIVH

-955 CGNFTFVDEGSMGF
+955 VGNFTFVDEGSMGF

>member
-26 TVYGEVVKHNGK
+26 TVYGEVVKYNNK

-66 TLIKDHTAT
+66 ILIKDHNAT

-165 NTKKLDASVADIKY
+165 ETKKLDASVADIKY
-179 ATIDNLNATNADVHN
+179 ATIENLNATNADVHN
-194 LNADYGEFKKAT
+194 LTGEFADFKVAT
-206 AEDLTAKQATIEK
+206 VDRLNANDASIES
-219 LKTDKLD
+219 LQTNKLD
-226 ASEAEIK
+226 AKDADIK
-233 YATIENLNAES
+233 YAN
-244 AKIGSLQADYGEFKK
+244 
-259 ATVEDLTTQNADIEK
+259 
-274 LKTDKLD
+274 
-281 AANAA
+281 
-286 ITYATIDFAN
+286 IDFSN

-313 DLVVSEGKITGE
+313 DLIVSEGKITGE

-359 TDGVTTEAEQTDYN
+359 TDGVTTEAEQTEYN

-379 IAAKSITATK
+379 ITAKSITATK
-389 ISVDDLVAFGA
+389 IAVDDLVAFGA

-405 NITDSAIY
+405 KISTNSIY
-413 SGAKGGVDSGI
+413 SGVKESVNNTTRGI
-424 QGVYLD
+424 YMDNQ
-430 KTGQMAI
+430 GQMAV
-437 GDGNNYLKYYK
+437 GDSQNFIKYYK
-448 DQNGVY
+448 DENGAY
-454 KLEISASSVKFGSSS
+454 KLEISAKSIKFG
-469 KNLENVVSDIQDKA
+469 A
-483 NTAEQN
+483 
-489 SSNALNKANSASDKV
+489 
-504 DDLQQRADSGEFK
+504 
-517 GDKGDTGATGNGV
+517 
-530 KSSEVTY
+530 
-537 QASTSGT
+537 SGT
-544 TIPTGTWSTSIPS
+544 S
-557 VAAGSYLW
+557 VEDAI
-565 TKTVLTYT
+565 K
-573 NGSTTTSYSVG
+573 
-584 KMGNTGAKG
+584 NT
-593 DKGETGTAGKGIKST
+593 
-608 AITYQAWPN
+608 
-617 GTSTPTGTWSSSPP
+617 
-631 ATSASNPYLWTRTI
+631 
-645 ITYTDNSTSTSYS
+645 
-658 VGSTP
+658 
-663 EGIVIGGRNL
+663 
-673 FLQTKTF
+673 
-680 SAPWV
+680 
-685 CFGSSAALTVDTDGF
+685 
-700 WYSRL
+700 
-705 RNTWTNYI
+705 
-713 YQTLVLES
+713 
-721 TTYTISFY
+721 
-729 AKADSDVYL
+729 
-738 EIKDDSANNVFLN
+738 
-751 GTVINTTDWSK
+751 
-762 YSVLIKPTK
+762 
-771 LQSTPRI
+771 
-778 AFLTRQDASDIYI
+778 
-791 KKIKLEKGNKATDWT
+791 
-806 PAPED
+806 
-811 VENYTDN
+811 ENYTDN

-955 CGNFTFVDEGSMGF
+955 VGNFTFVDEGSMGF

>member
-26 TVYGEVVKHNGK
+26 TVYGEVVKYNNK

-66 TLIKDHTAT
+66 ILIKDHNAT

-140 IRDLKAKD
+140 IGYLKVKD
-148 VTIEG
+148 AEIEG

-165 NTKKLDASVADIKY
+165 ETKKLDASVADIKY
-179 ATIDNLNATNADVHN
+179 ATIENLNATNADVHN
-194 LNADYGEFKKAT
+194 LTGEFADFKVAT
-206 AEDLTAKQATIEK
+206 VDRLNANDASIES
-219 LKTDKLD
+219 LQTNKLD
-226 ASEAEIK
+226 AKDADIK
-233 YATIENLNAES
+233 YAN
-244 AKIGSLQADYGEFKK
+244 
-259 ATVEDLTTQNADIEK
+259 
-274 LKTDKLD
+274 
-281 AANAA
+281 
-286 ITYATIDFAN
+286 IDFSN

-313 DLVVSEGKITGE
+313 DLIVSEGKITGE

-344 KLVVKGENGLYYKLN
+344 KLVVKGEDGLYYKLN
-359 TDGVTTEAEQTDYN
+359 TDGVTTEAEQTEYN

-379 IAAKSITATK
+379 ITAKSITATK
-389 ISVDDLVAFGA
+389 IAVDDLVAFGA

-405 NITDSAIY
+405 KISTNSIY
-413 SGAKGGVDSGI
+413 SGVKESVNNTTRGI
-424 QGVYLD
+424 YMDNQ
-430 KTGQMAI
+430 GQMAV
-437 GDGNNYLKYYK
+437 GDSQNFIKYYK
-448 DQNGVY
+448 DENGAY
-454 KLEISASSVKFGSSS
+454 KLEISAKSIKFG
-469 KNLENVVSDIQDKA
+469 A
-483 NTAEQN
+483 
-489 SSNALNKANSASDKV
+489 
-504 DDLQQRADSGEFK
+504 
-517 GDKGDTGATGNGV
+517 
-530 KSSEVTY
+530 
-537 QASTSGT
+537 SGT
-544 TIPTGTWSTSIPS
+544 S
-557 VAAGSYLW
+557 VEDAI
-565 TKTVLTYT
+565 K
-573 NGSTTTSYSVG
+573 
-584 KMGNTGAKG
+584 NT
-593 DKGETGTAGKGIKST
+593 
-608 AITYQAWPN
+608 
-617 GTSTPTGTWSSSPP
+617 
-631 ATSASNPYLWTRTI
+631 
-645 ITYTDNSTSTSYS
+645 
-658 VGSTP
+658 
-663 EGIVIGGRNL
+663 
-673 FLQTKTF
+673 
-680 SAPWV
+680 
-685 CFGSSAALTVDTDGF
+685 
-700 WYSRL
+700 
-705 RNTWTNYI
+705 
-713 YQTLVLES
+713 
-721 TTYTISFY
+721 
-729 AKADSDVYL
+729 
-738 EIKDDSANNVFLN
+738 
-751 GTVINTTDWSK
+751 
-762 YSVLIKPTK
+762 
-771 LQSTPRI
+771 
-778 AFLTRQDASDIYI
+778 
-791 KKIKLEKGNKATDWT
+791 
-806 PAPED
+806 
-811 VENYTDN
+811 ENYTDN

-955 CGNFTFVDEGSMGF
+955 VGNFTFVDEGSMGF

>member
-26 TVYGEVVKHNGK
+26 TVYGEVVKYNNK

-44 GSDLLTPISSSSI
+44 GSDLLTPVSSSSI
-57 VVDDGERVA
+57 VVDDGERVSI
-66 TLIKDHTAT
+66 LIKDHNAT

-148 VTIEG
+148 VAIEG

-194 LNADYGEFKKAT
+194 LTGEFADFKV
-206 AEDLTAKQATIEK
+206 LTVDRLNANDASIES
-219 LKTDKLD
+219 LQTNKLD
-226 ASEAEIK
+226 AKDADIK
-233 YATIENLNAES
+233 YAN
-244 AKIGSLQADYGEFKK
+244 
-259 ATVEDLTTQNADIEK
+259 
-274 LKTDKLD
+274 
-281 AANAA
+281 
-286 ITYATIDFAN
+286 IDFSN

-313 DLVVSEGKITGE
+313 DLIVSEGKITGE

-359 TDGVTTEAEQTDYN
+359 TDGVTTEAEQTEYN

-379 IAAKSITATK
+379 ITAKSITATK
-389 ISVDDLVAFGA
+389 IAVDDLVAFGA

-405 NITDSAIY
+405 KISTNSIY
-413 SGAKGGVDSGI
+413 SGVKESVNNTTRGIYMDDQGQIAVGDSQNFI
-424 QGVYLD
+424 
-430 KTGQMAI
+430 
-437 GDGNNYLKYYK
+437 KYYK
-448 DQNGVY
+448 DENGAY
-454 KLEISASSVKFGSSS
+454 KLEISAKSIKFG
-469 KNLENVVSDIQDKA
+469 
-483 NTAEQN
+483 
-489 SSNALNKANSASDKV
+489 
-504 DDLQQRADSGEFK
+504 
-517 GDKGDTGATGNGV
+517 
-530 KSSEVTY
+530 
-537 QASTSGT
+537 
-544 TIPTGTWSTSIPS
+544 
-557 VAAGSYLW
+557 
-565 TKTVLTYT
+565 
-573 NGSTTTSYSVG
+573 
-584 KMGNTGAKG
+584 
-593 DKGETGTAGKGIKST
+593 
-608 AITYQAWPN
+608 
-617 GTSTPTGTWSSSPP
+617 
-631 ATSASNPYLWTRTI
+631 ASN
-645 ITYTDNSTSTSYS
+645 TS
-658 VGSTP
+658 V
-663 EGIVIGGRNL
+663 ED
-673 FLQTKTF
+673 
-680 SAPWV
+680 A
-685 CFGSSAALTVDTDGF
+685 
-700 WYSRL
+700 
-705 RNTWTNYI
+705 
-713 YQTLVLES
+713 
-721 TTYTISFY
+721 IS
-729 AKADSDVYL
+729 DS
-738 EIKDDSANNVFLN
+738 
-751 GTVINTTDWSK
+751 
-762 YSVLIKPTK
+762 
-771 LQSTPRI
+771 
-778 AFLTRQDASDIYI
+778 
-791 KKIKLEKGNKATDWT
+791 
-806 PAPED
+806 
-811 VENYTDN
+811 
-818 AVSDAKTEI
+818 KTEI

-836 ETASQISLTVDELSR
+836 ETASQISSTVDELSR
-851 TVNANSDSIVH
+851 TVNSNSDSIVH

-891 VSSDEIKEW
+891 VSADEIKEW

>member
-14 VTKDETKDNKGS
+14 VTKDETKDDKGS
-26 TVYGEVVKHNGK
+26 TVYGEVVKYNNK

-57 VVDDGERVA
+57 VVDDGERVSI
-66 TLIKDHTAT
+66 LIKDHNAT
-75 VTGNITSPAGTD
+75 VAGNITSPAGTD
-87 KSVQNVSQKVTE
+87 KNVQNVSQKVTE

-140 IRDLKAKD
+140 IIDLKAKD

-153 KLTAAEANIENL
+153 KLTAAEADIENL
-165 NTKKLDASVADIKY
+165 ETKKLDASVADIKY
-179 ATIDNLNATNADVHN
+179 ATIENLNATNADVHN
-194 LNADYGEFKKAT
+194 LTGDFADFKVATVDRLNANDANIES
-206 AEDLTAKQATIEK
+206 LQAN
-219 LKTDKLD
+219 KLD
-226 ASEAEIK
+226 AKDADIK
-233 YATIENLNAES
+233 YAN
-244 AKIGSLQADYGEFKK
+244 
-259 ATVEDLTTQNADIEK
+259 
-274 LKTDKLD
+274 
-281 AANAA
+281 
-286 ITYATIDFAN
+286 IDFSN

-359 TDGVTTEAEQTDYN
+359 TDGVTTEAEQTEYN

-389 ISVDDLVAFGA
+389 IAVDDLVAFGA

-405 NITDSAIY
+405 KISTNSIY
-413 SGAKGGVDSGI
+413 SGVKESVNNTTRGI
-424 QGVYLD
+424 YMDNQ
-430 KTGQMAI
+430 GQMAV
-437 GDGNNYLKYYK
+437 GDSQNFIKYYK
-448 DQNGVY
+448 DENGAY
-454 KLEISASSVKFGSSS
+454 KLDISAKSIKFG
-469 KNLENVVSDIQDKA
+469 A
-483 NTAEQN
+483 
-489 SSNALNKANSASDKV
+489 SNASIEDAISD
-504 DDLQQRADSGEFK
+504 S
-517 GDKGDTGATGNGV
+517 
-530 KSSEVTY
+530 
-537 QASTSGT
+537 
-544 TIPTGTWSTSIPS
+544 
-557 VAAGSYLW
+557 
-565 TKTVLTYT
+565 
-573 NGSTTTSYSVG
+573 
-584 KMGNTGAKG
+584 
-593 DKGETGTAGKGIKST
+593 
-608 AITYQAWPN
+608 
-617 GTSTPTGTWSSSPP
+617 
-631 ATSASNPYLWTRTI
+631 
-645 ITYTDNSTSTSYS
+645 
-658 VGSTP
+658 
-663 EGIVIGGRNL
+663 
-673 FLQTKTF
+673 
-680 SAPWV
+680 
-685 CFGSSAALTVDTDGF
+685 
-700 WYSRL
+700 
-705 RNTWTNYI
+705 
-713 YQTLVLES
+713 
-721 TTYTISFY
+721 
-729 AKADSDVYL
+729 
-738 EIKDDSANNVFLN
+738 
-751 GTVINTTDWSK
+751 
-762 YSVLIKPTK
+762 
-771 LQSTPRI
+771 
-778 AFLTRQDASDIYI
+778 
-791 KKIKLEKGNKATDWT
+791 
-806 PAPED
+806 
-811 VENYTDN
+811 
-818 AVSDAKTEI
+818 KTEI

-836 ETASQISLTVDELSR
+836 ETASQISSTVDELSR
-851 TVNANSDSIVH
+851 TVNSNSESIVH

>member
-44 GSDLLTPISSSSI
+44 GSDLLTPVSSASI
-57 VVDDGERVA
+57 VVENGERA
-66 TLIKDHTAT
+66 SILIKDHSAT
-75 VTGNITSPAGTD
+75 ITGNVTSPAGTD

-153 KLTAAEANIENL
+153 NLTAANASIENL
-165 NTKKLDASVADIKY
+165 ETKKLDASVADIKY
-179 ATIDNLNATNADVHN
+179 ATVENLNATNADVHN
-194 LNADYGEFKKAT
+194 LTGDFADFKVAT
-206 AEDLTAKQATIEK
+206 VDRLEANDASIES
-219 LKTDKLD
+219 LQTNKLD
-226 ASEAEIK
+226 AKDADIK
-233 YATIENLNAES
+233 YAN
-244 AKIGSLQADYGEFKK
+244 
-259 ATVEDLTTQNADIEK
+259 
-274 LKTDKLD
+274 
-281 AANAA
+281 
-286 ITYATIDFAN
+286 IDFSN

-359 TDGVTTEAEQTDYN
+359 TDGVTTEAEQTEYN
-373 SLNGQV
+373 SLNGQ
-379 IAAKSITATK
+379 IITAKSITATK
-389 ISVDDLVAFGA
+389 IAVDDLVAFGA

-405 NITDSAIY
+405 KISTSSIY
-413 SGAKGGVDSGI
+413 SGVKESVNNTTRGIYMDNQGQISVGDSQNFI
-424 QGVYLD
+424 
-430 KTGQMAI
+430 
-437 GDGNNYLKYYK
+437 KYYK
-448 DQNGVY
+448 DENGDY
-454 KLEISASSVKFGSSS
+454 RLEISAKSIKFG
-469 KNLENVVSDIQDKA
+469 A
-483 NTAEQN
+483 
-489 SSNALNKANSASDKV
+489 SNASIEDAISD
-504 DDLQQRADSGEFK
+504 S
-517 GDKGDTGATGNGV
+517 
-530 KSSEVTY
+530 
-537 QASTSGT
+537 
-544 TIPTGTWSTSIPS
+544 
-557 VAAGSYLW
+557 
-565 TKTVLTYT
+565 
-573 NGSTTTSYSVG
+573 
-584 KMGNTGAKG
+584 
-593 DKGETGTAGKGIKST
+593 
-608 AITYQAWPN
+608 
-617 GTSTPTGTWSSSPP
+617 
-631 ATSASNPYLWTRTI
+631 
-645 ITYTDNSTSTSYS
+645 
-658 VGSTP
+658 
-663 EGIVIGGRNL
+663 
-673 FLQTKTF
+673 
-680 SAPWV
+680 
-685 CFGSSAALTVDTDGF
+685 
-700 WYSRL
+700 
-705 RNTWTNYI
+705 
-713 YQTLVLES
+713 
-721 TTYTISFY
+721 
-729 AKADSDVYL
+729 
-738 EIKDDSANNVFLN
+738 
-751 GTVINTTDWSK
+751 
-762 YSVLIKPTK
+762 
-771 LQSTPRI
+771 
-778 AFLTRQDASDIYI
+778 
-791 KKIKLEKGNKATDWT
+791 
-806 PAPED
+806 
-811 VENYTDN
+811 
-818 AVSDAKTEI
+818 KTEI

-836 ETASQISLTVDELSR
+836 ETASQISSTVDELSR

>member
-26 TVYGEVVKHNGK
+26 TVYGEVVKYNNK

-57 VVDDGERVA
+57 VVDDGERA
-66 TLIKDHTAT
+66 AILIKDHTAT

-87 KSVQNVSQKVTE
+87 KSVQSVNQKVTE

-153 KLTAAEANIENL
+153 QLTAANASIENL
-165 NTKKLDASVADIKY
+165 ETKKLDASVADIKY
-179 ATIDNLNATNADVHN
+179 ATIENLNSTNADVHN
-194 LNADYGEFKKAT
+194 LTGDFADFKVATVDRLNANDAN
-206 AEDLTAKQATIEK
+206 IES
-219 LKTDKLD
+219 LQTNKLD
-226 ASEAEIK
+226 AKEAAIK
-233 YATIENLNAES
+233 YAN
-244 AKIGSLQADYGEFKK
+244 
-259 ATVEDLTTQNADIEK
+259 
-274 LKTDKLD
+274 
-281 AANAA
+281 
-286 ITYATIDFAN
+286 IDFSN

-379 IAAKSITATK
+379 ITAKSITATK
-389 ISVDDLVAFGA
+389 IAVDDLVAFGA

-405 NITDSAIY
+405 KISTNSIY
-413 SGAKGGVDSGI
+413 SGVKESVNNTTRGIYMDNQGQIAAGDSQNFI
-424 QGVYLD
+424 
-430 KTGQMAI
+430 
-437 GDGNNYLKYYK
+437 KYYK
-448 DQNGVY
+448 DENEAY
-454 KLEISASSVKFGSSS
+454 RLEISAKSIKFG
-469 KNLENVVSDIQDKA
+469 
-483 NTAEQN
+483 
-489 SSNALNKANSASDKV
+489 
-504 DDLQQRADSGEFK
+504 
-517 GDKGDTGATGNGV
+517 
-530 KSSEVTY
+530 
-537 QASTSGT
+537 
-544 TIPTGTWSTSIPS
+544 
-557 VAAGSYLW
+557 
-565 TKTVLTYT
+565 
-573 NGSTTTSYSVG
+573 
-584 KMGNTGAKG
+584 
-593 DKGETGTAGKGIKST
+593 
-608 AITYQAWPN
+608 
-617 GTSTPTGTWSSSPP
+617 
-631 ATSASNPYLWTRTI
+631 ASN
-645 ITYTDNSTSTSYS
+645 TS
-658 VGSTP
+658 V
-663 EGIVIGGRNL
+663 ED
-673 FLQTKTF
+673 
-680 SAPWV
+680 A
-685 CFGSSAALTVDTDGF
+685 
-700 WYSRL
+700 
-705 RNTWTNYI
+705 
-713 YQTLVLES
+713 
-721 TTYTISFY
+721 IS
-729 AKADSDVYL
+729 DS
-738 EIKDDSANNVFLN
+738 
-751 GTVINTTDWSK
+751 
-762 YSVLIKPTK
+762 
-771 LQSTPRI
+771 
-778 AFLTRQDASDIYI
+778 
-791 KKIKLEKGNKATDWT
+791 
-806 PAPED
+806 
-811 VENYTDN
+811 
-818 AVSDAKTEI
+818 KTEI

-836 ETASQISLTVDELSR
+836 ETASQISSTVDELSR
-851 TVNANSDSIVH
+851 TVNSNSDSIVH

-891 VSSDEIKEW
+891 VSADEIKEW

-955 CGNFTFVDEGSMGF
+955 VGNFTFVDEGSMGF

>member
-14 VTKDETKDNKGS
+14 VTKDEAKDNKGS
-26 TVYGEVVKHNGK
+26 TVYGEVVKYNNK

-57 VVDDGERVA
+57 VVDDGERVSI
-66 TLIKDHTAT
+66 LIKDHNAT

-153 KLTAAEANIENL
+153 KLTAAEADIENL
-165 NTKKLDASVADIKY
+165 ETKKLDASVADIKY
-179 ATIDNLNATNADVHN
+179 ATIENLNSTNADIHN
-194 LNADYGEFKKAT
+194 LTGEFADFKVAT
-206 AEDLTAKQATIEK
+206 VDRLNANDANIES
-219 LKTDKLD
+219 LQTNKLD
-226 ASEAEIK
+226 AKDADIK
-233 YATIENLNAES
+233 YAN
-244 AKIGSLQADYGEFKK
+244 
-259 ATVEDLTTQNADIEK
+259 
-274 LKTDKLD
+274 
-281 AANAA
+281 
-286 ITYATIDFAN
+286 IDFSN

-313 DLVVSEGKITGE
+313 DLIVSEGKITGE

-359 TDGVTTEAEQTDYN
+359 TDGVTTEAEQTEYN
-373 SLNGQV
+373 SLNGHV

-389 ISVDDLVAFGA
+389 IAVDDLVAFGA

-405 NITDSAIY
+405 KISTNSIY
-413 SGAKGGVDSGI
+413 SGVKESVNNTTCGIYMDNQGQIAVGDSQNFI
-424 QGVYLD
+424 
-430 KTGQMAI
+430 
-437 GDGNNYLKYYK
+437 KYYK
-448 DQNGVY
+448 DENGAY
-454 KLEISASSVKFGSSS
+454 KLDISAKSIKFGAS
-469 KNLENVVSDIQDKA
+469 
-483 NTAEQN
+483 N
-489 SSNALNKANSASDKV
+489 SSIEDAISD
-504 DDLQQRADSGEFK
+504 S
-517 GDKGDTGATGNGV
+517 
-530 KSSEVTY
+530 
-537 QASTSGT
+537 
-544 TIPTGTWSTSIPS
+544 
-557 VAAGSYLW
+557 
-565 TKTVLTYT
+565 
-573 NGSTTTSYSVG
+573 
-584 KMGNTGAKG
+584 
-593 DKGETGTAGKGIKST
+593 
-608 AITYQAWPN
+608 
-617 GTSTPTGTWSSSPP
+617 
-631 ATSASNPYLWTRTI
+631 
-645 ITYTDNSTSTSYS
+645 
-658 VGSTP
+658 
-663 EGIVIGGRNL
+663 
-673 FLQTKTF
+673 
-680 SAPWV
+680 
-685 CFGSSAALTVDTDGF
+685 
-700 WYSRL
+700 
-705 RNTWTNYI
+705 
-713 YQTLVLES
+713 
-721 TTYTISFY
+721 
-729 AKADSDVYL
+729 
-738 EIKDDSANNVFLN
+738 
-751 GTVINTTDWSK
+751 
-762 YSVLIKPTK
+762 
-771 LQSTPRI
+771 
-778 AFLTRQDASDIYI
+778 
-791 KKIKLEKGNKATDWT
+791 
-806 PAPED
+806 
-811 VENYTDN
+811 
-818 AVSDAKTEI
+818 KTEI

-836 ETASQISLTVDELSR
+836 ETASQISSTVDELSS
-851 TVNANSDSIVH
+851 TVNSNSESIVH

-955 CGNFTFVDEGSMGF
+955 VGNFTFVDEGSMGF

>member
-14 VTKDETKDNKGS
+14 VTKDEAKDNKGS
-26 TVYGEVVKHNGK
+26 TVYGEVVKYNNK

-57 VVDDGERVA
+57 VVDDGERVSI
-66 TLIKDHTAT
+66 LIKDHNAT

-153 KLTAAEANIENL
+153 KLTAAEADIENL
-165 NTKKLDASVADIKY
+165 ETKKLDASVADIKY
-179 ATIDNLNATNADVHN
+179 ATIENLNSTNADIHN
-194 LNADYGEFKKAT
+194 LTGEFADFKVAT
-206 AEDLTAKQATIEK
+206 VDRLNANDANIES
-219 LKTDKLD
+219 LQTNKLD
-226 ASEAEIK
+226 AKDADIK
-233 YATIENLNAES
+233 YAN
-244 AKIGSLQADYGEFKK
+244 
-259 ATVEDLTTQNADIEK
+259 
-274 LKTDKLD
+274 
-281 AANAA
+281 
-286 ITYATIDFAN
+286 IDFSN

-313 DLVVSEGKITGE
+313 DLIVSEGKITGE

-359 TDGVTTEAEQTDYN
+359 TDGVTTEAEQTEYN
-373 SLNGQV
+373 SLNGHV

-389 ISVDDLVAFGA
+389 IAVDDLVAFGA

-405 NITDSAIY
+405 KISTNSIY
-413 SGAKGGVDSGI
+413 SGVKESVNNTTRGIYMDNQGQIAVGDSQNFI
-424 QGVYLD
+424 
-430 KTGQMAI
+430 
-437 GDGNNYLKYYK
+437 KYYK
-448 DQNGVY
+448 DENGAY
-454 KLEISASSVKFGSSS
+454 KLDISAKSIKFGAS
-469 KNLENVVSDIQDKA
+469 
-483 NTAEQN
+483 N
-489 SSNALNKANSASDKV
+489 SSIEDAISD
-504 DDLQQRADSGEFK
+504 S
-517 GDKGDTGATGNGV
+517 
-530 KSSEVTY
+530 
-537 QASTSGT
+537 
-544 TIPTGTWSTSIPS
+544 
-557 VAAGSYLW
+557 
-565 TKTVLTYT
+565 
-573 NGSTTTSYSVG
+573 
-584 KMGNTGAKG
+584 
-593 DKGETGTAGKGIKST
+593 
-608 AITYQAWPN
+608 
-617 GTSTPTGTWSSSPP
+617 
-631 ATSASNPYLWTRTI
+631 
-645 ITYTDNSTSTSYS
+645 
-658 VGSTP
+658 
-663 EGIVIGGRNL
+663 
-673 FLQTKTF
+673 
-680 SAPWV
+680 
-685 CFGSSAALTVDTDGF
+685 
-700 WYSRL
+700 
-705 RNTWTNYI
+705 
-713 YQTLVLES
+713 
-721 TTYTISFY
+721 
-729 AKADSDVYL
+729 
-738 EIKDDSANNVFLN
+738 
-751 GTVINTTDWSK
+751 
-762 YSVLIKPTK
+762 
-771 LQSTPRI
+771 
-778 AFLTRQDASDIYI
+778 
-791 KKIKLEKGNKATDWT
+791 
-806 PAPED
+806 
-811 VENYTDN
+811 
-818 AVSDAKTEI
+818 KTEI

-836 ETASQISLTVDELSR
+836 ETASQISSTVDELSR
-851 TVNANSDSIVH
+851 TVNSNSESIVH

-955 CGNFTFVDEGSMGF
+955 VGNFTFVDEGSMGF

>member
-14 VTKDETKDNKGS
+14 VTKDEAKDNKGS
-26 TVYGEVVKHNGK
+26 TVYGEVVKYNNK

-44 GSDLLTPISSSSI
+44 GSDLLTPVSSSSI
-57 VVDDGERVA
+57 VVDDGERVSI
-66 TLIKDHTAT
+66 LIKDHAAT

-87 KSVQNVSQKVTE
+87 KSVQSVGQKVTE

-153 KLTAAEANIENL
+153 KLTAAEADIDNL
-165 NTKKLDASVADIKY
+165 ETKKLDASVADIKY
-179 ATIDNLNATNADVHN
+179 ATIENLNATNADVHN
-194 LNADYGEFKKAT
+194 LNADYGTF
-206 AEDLTAKQATIEK
+206 KQATVEDLAAKKASIEK
-219 LKTDKLD
+219 LQTDKLD
-226 ASEAEIK
+226 ASTAEIT
-233 YATIENLNAES
+233 YATIENLNAER
-244 AKIGSLQADYGEFKK
+244 AKITSLQSDYGEFKK
-259 ATVEDLTTQNADIEK
+259 ATVDDLSAQNADIEK

-281 AANAA
+281 ATNAA

-296 INEAAVQKLFSD
+296 INQAAVQKLFSD

-313 DLVVSEGKITGE
+313 DLIVSEGKITGE

-359 TDGVTTEAEQTDYN
+359 TDGVTTEAEQTEYN

-379 IAAKSITATK
+379 ITAKSITATK
-389 ISVDDLVAFGA
+389 IAVDDLVAFGA

-489 SSNALNKANSASDKV
+489 SSNALDKANSASEKV

-517 GDKGDTGATGNGV
+517 GDKGDKGDTGATGNGV
-530 KSSEVTY
+530 KSSAVTY

-544 TIPTGTWSTSIPS
+544 TVPTGTWSTSIPS
-557 VAAGSYLW
+557 VSAGSYLW
-565 TKTVLTYT
+565 TKTVITYT

-608 AITYQAWPN
+608 AITYQAWSN
-617 GTSTPTGTWSSSPP
+617 GTSTPTGTWSSSL
-631 ATSASNPYLWTRTI
+631 SNLAR
-645 ITYTDNSTSTSYS
+645 NS
-658 VGSTP
+658 
-663 EGIVIGGRNL
+663 
-673 FLQTKTF
+673 
-680 SAPWV
+680 
-685 CFGSSAALTVDTDGF
+685 
-700 WYSRL
+700 
-705 RNTWTNYI
+705 
-713 YQTLVLES
+713 
-721 TTYTISFY
+721 
-729 AKADSDVYL
+729 
-738 EIKDDSANNVFLN
+738 
-751 GTVINTTDWSK
+751 
-762 YSVLIKPTK
+762 
-771 LQSTPRI
+771 
-778 AFLTRQDASDIYI
+778 
-791 KKIKLEKGNKATDWT
+791 
-806 PAPED
+806 
-811 VENYTDN
+811 
-818 AVSDAKTEI
+818 
-827 TREYSSLIN
+827 
-836 ETASQISLTVDELSR
+836 
-851 TVNANSDSIVH
+851 
-862 INNSINV
+862 
-869 TSQDINLVKTT
+869 
-880 MSNIQNAVNGK
+880 
-891 VSSDEIKEW
+891 
-900 ARFDGATLELGAS
+900 
-913 NQPFKAR
+913 
-920 LTTTELA
+920 
-927 FYQGSN
+927 
-933 KVAWISNNE
+933 
-942 LHILTA
+942 
-948 IITQSIG
+948 
-955 CGNFTFVDEGSMGF
+955 
-969 SLL
+969 

>member
-1 MALSTDLISQFVK
+1 MALSNDLISQFVK

-26 TVYGEVVKHNGK
+26 TVYGEVVKYNDK

-57 VVDDGERVA
+57 VVDDGERVSI
-66 TLIKDHTAT
+66 LIKDHTAT

-87 KSVQNVSQKVTE
+87 KSVQNVGQKVTE

-153 KLTAAEANIENL
+153 QLTAANASIENL
-165 NTKKLDASVADIKY
+165 ETKKLDASVADIKY
-179 ATIDNLNATNADVHN
+179 ATIENLNSTNADVHN
-194 LNADYGEFKKAT
+194 LTGDFADFKVATVDRLNANDAN
-206 AEDLTAKQATIEK
+206 IES
-219 LKTDKLD
+219 LQTNKLD
-226 ASEAEIK
+226 AKEAAIK
-233 YATIENLNAES
+233 YAN
-244 AKIGSLQADYGEFKK
+244 
-259 ATVEDLTTQNADIEK
+259 
-274 LKTDKLD
+274 
-281 AANAA
+281 
-286 ITYATIDFAN
+286 IDFSN

-359 TDGVTTEAEQTDYN
+359 TDGVTTEAEQTEYN

-379 IAAKSITATK
+379 ITAKSITATK
-389 ISVDDLVAFGA
+389 IAVDDLVAFGA

-405 NITDSAIY
+405 KISTNSIY
-413 SGAKGGVDSGI
+413 SGVKESVNNTTRGIYMDNQGQIAVGDSQNFI
-424 QGVYLD
+424 
-430 KTGQMAI
+430 
-437 GDGNNYLKYYK
+437 KYYK
-448 DQNGVY
+448 DENGDY
-454 KLEISASSVKFGSSS
+454 RLEISAKSIKFG
-469 KNLENVVSDIQDKA
+469 A
-483 NTAEQN
+483 
-489 SSNALNKANSASDKV
+489 SNASIEDAISD
-504 DDLQQRADSGEFK
+504 S
-517 GDKGDTGATGNGV
+517 
-530 KSSEVTY
+530 
-537 QASTSGT
+537 
-544 TIPTGTWSTSIPS
+544 
-557 VAAGSYLW
+557 
-565 TKTVLTYT
+565 
-573 NGSTTTSYSVG
+573 
-584 KMGNTGAKG
+584 
-593 DKGETGTAGKGIKST
+593 
-608 AITYQAWPN
+608 
-617 GTSTPTGTWSSSPP
+617 
-631 ATSASNPYLWTRTI
+631 
-645 ITYTDNSTSTSYS
+645 
-658 VGSTP
+658 
-663 EGIVIGGRNL
+663 
-673 FLQTKTF
+673 
-680 SAPWV
+680 
-685 CFGSSAALTVDTDGF
+685 
-700 WYSRL
+700 
-705 RNTWTNYI
+705 
-713 YQTLVLES
+713 
-721 TTYTISFY
+721 
-729 AKADSDVYL
+729 
-738 EIKDDSANNVFLN
+738 
-751 GTVINTTDWSK
+751 
-762 YSVLIKPTK
+762 
-771 LQSTPRI
+771 
-778 AFLTRQDASDIYI
+778 
-791 KKIKLEKGNKATDWT
+791 
-806 PAPED
+806 
-811 VENYTDN
+811 
-818 AVSDAKTEI
+818 KTEI

-836 ETASQISLTVDELSR
+836 ETASQISSTVDELSR

-955 CGNFTFVDEGSMGF
+955 VGNFTFVDEGSMGF

>member
-1 MALSTDLISQFVK
+1 MALSNDLISKFVK

-26 TVYGEVVKHNGK
+26 TVYGEVVKYNNK

-44 GSDLLTPISSSSI
+44 GSDLLTPMSSSSI

-66 TLIKDHTAT
+66 ILVKDHTAT

-153 KLTAAEANIENL
+153 QLTAANASIENL
-165 NTKKLDASVADIKY
+165 ETKKLDASVADIKY
-179 ATIDNLNATNADVHN
+179 ATVENLEATNADVHN
-194 LNADYGEFKKAT
+194 LTGDFADFKVATVDRLNANDAN
-206 AEDLTAKQATIEK
+206 IES
-219 LKTDKLD
+219 LQTNKLD
-226 ASEAEIK
+226 AKEAAIK
-233 YATIENLNAES
+233 YAN
-244 AKIGSLQADYGEFKK
+244 
-259 ATVEDLTTQNADIEK
+259 
-274 LKTDKLD
+274 
-281 AANAA
+281 
-286 ITYATIDFAN
+286 IDFSN

-359 TDGVTTEAEQTDYN
+359 TDGVTTEAEQTEYN

-379 IAAKSITATK
+379 ITAKSITATK
-389 ISVDDLVAFGA
+389 IAVDDLVAFGA

-405 NITDSAIY
+405 KISTSSIY
-413 SGAKGGVDSGI
+413 SGVKESVSNTTRGI
-424 QGVYLD
+424 YMDNQ
-430 KTGQMAI
+430 GQMAV
-437 GDGNNYLKYYK
+437 GDSQNFIKYYK
-448 DQNGVY
+448 DENEAY
-454 KLEISASSVKFGSSS
+454 KLEISAKSIKFG
-469 KNLENVVSDIQDKA
+469 A
-483 NTAEQN
+483 
-489 SSNALNKANSASDKV
+489 SNASIEDAISD
-504 DDLQQRADSGEFK
+504 S
-517 GDKGDTGATGNGV
+517 
-530 KSSEVTY
+530 
-537 QASTSGT
+537 
-544 TIPTGTWSTSIPS
+544 
-557 VAAGSYLW
+557 
-565 TKTVLTYT
+565 
-573 NGSTTTSYSVG
+573 
-584 KMGNTGAKG
+584 
-593 DKGETGTAGKGIKST
+593 
-608 AITYQAWPN
+608 
-617 GTSTPTGTWSSSPP
+617 
-631 ATSASNPYLWTRTI
+631 
-645 ITYTDNSTSTSYS
+645 
-658 VGSTP
+658 
-663 EGIVIGGRNL
+663 
-673 FLQTKTF
+673 
-680 SAPWV
+680 
-685 CFGSSAALTVDTDGF
+685 
-700 WYSRL
+700 
-705 RNTWTNYI
+705 
-713 YQTLVLES
+713 
-721 TTYTISFY
+721 
-729 AKADSDVYL
+729 
-738 EIKDDSANNVFLN
+738 
-751 GTVINTTDWSK
+751 
-762 YSVLIKPTK
+762 
-771 LQSTPRI
+771 
-778 AFLTRQDASDIYI
+778 
-791 KKIKLEKGNKATDWT
+791 
-806 PAPED
+806 
-811 VENYTDN
+811 
-818 AVSDAKTEI
+818 KTEI

-836 ETASQISLTVDELSR
+836 ETASQISSTVDELSR

-880 MSNIQNAVNGK
+880 MSNIQNAVDGK

>member
-26 TVYGEVVKHNGK
+26 TVYGEVVKYNNK

-66 TLIKDHTAT
+66 ILIKDHNAT
-75 VTGNITSPAGTD
+75 VTRNITSPAGTD

-140 IRDLKAKD
+140 IGYLKVKD
-148 VTIEG
+148 AEIEG

-165 NTKKLDASVADIKY
+165 ETKKLDASVADIKY
-179 ATIDNLNATNADVHN
+179 ATIENLNATNADVHN
-194 LNADYGEFKKAT
+194 LTGEFADFKVAT
-206 AEDLTAKQATIEK
+206 VDRLNANDASIES
-219 LKTDKLD
+219 LQTNKLD
-226 ASEAEIK
+226 AKDADIK
-233 YATIENLNAES
+233 YAN
-244 AKIGSLQADYGEFKK
+244 
-259 ATVEDLTTQNADIEK
+259 
-274 LKTDKLD
+274 
-281 AANAA
+281 
-286 ITYATIDFAN
+286 IDFSN

-344 KLVVKGENGLYYKLN
+344 KLVVKGEDGLYYKLN
-359 TDGVTTEAEQTDYN
+359 TDGVTTEVEQTEYN

-379 IAAKSITATK
+379 ITAKSITATK
-389 ISVDDLVAFGA
+389 IAVDDLVAFGA

-405 NITDSAIY
+405 KISTNSIY
-413 SGAKGGVDSGI
+413 SGVKESVNNTTRGI
-424 QGVYLD
+424 YMDNQ
-430 KTGQMAI
+430 GQMAV
-437 GDGNNYLKYYK
+437 GDSQNFIKYYK
-448 DQNGVY
+448 DENGAY
-454 KLEISASSVKFGSSS
+454 KLEISAKSIKFG
-469 KNLENVVSDIQDKA
+469 A
-483 NTAEQN
+483 
-489 SSNALNKANSASDKV
+489 
-504 DDLQQRADSGEFK
+504 
-517 GDKGDTGATGNGV
+517 
-530 KSSEVTY
+530 
-537 QASTSGT
+537 SGT
-544 TIPTGTWSTSIPS
+544 S
-557 VAAGSYLW
+557 VEDAI
-565 TKTVLTYT
+565 K
-573 NGSTTTSYSVG
+573 
-584 KMGNTGAKG
+584 NT
-593 DKGETGTAGKGIKST
+593 
-608 AITYQAWPN
+608 
-617 GTSTPTGTWSSSPP
+617 
-631 ATSASNPYLWTRTI
+631 
-645 ITYTDNSTSTSYS
+645 
-658 VGSTP
+658 
-663 EGIVIGGRNL
+663 
-673 FLQTKTF
+673 
-680 SAPWV
+680 
-685 CFGSSAALTVDTDGF
+685 
-700 WYSRL
+700 
-705 RNTWTNYI
+705 
-713 YQTLVLES
+713 
-721 TTYTISFY
+721 
-729 AKADSDVYL
+729 
-738 EIKDDSANNVFLN
+738 
-751 GTVINTTDWSK
+751 
-762 YSVLIKPTK
+762 
-771 LQSTPRI
+771 
-778 AFLTRQDASDIYI
+778 
-791 KKIKLEKGNKATDWT
+791 
-806 PAPED
+806 
-811 VENYTDN
+811 ENYTDN

-862 INNSINV
+862 INNSIDV

>member
-57 VVDDGERVA
+57 VVENGERA
-66 TLIKDHTAT
+66 SILIKDHTAT
-75 VTGNITSPAGTD
+75 ITGNITSPAGTD

-128 TIKEQLTADSAD
+128 TIKDQLTADSAD

-179 ATIDNLNATNADVHN
+179 ATIENLNSTNADIHN
-194 LNADYGEFKKAT
+194 LNADYGAF
-206 AEDLTAKQATIEK
+206 KQATVEDLAAKKASIEK
-219 LKTDKLD
+219 LQTDKLD
-226 ASEAEIK
+226 ASTAEIK

-296 INEAAVQKLFSD
+296 INQAAVKKLFSD

-379 IAAKSITATK
+379 ITAKSITATK
-389 ISVDDLVAFGA
+389 IAVDDLVAFGA

-430 KTGQMAI
+430 KTGQMVI

-517 GDKGDTGATGNGV
+517 GDKGDKGDTGATGNGV
-530 KSSEVTY
+530 KSSAVTY

-544 TIPTGTWSTSIPS
+544 TVPTGTWQTSIPT

-608 AITYQAWPN
+608 AITYQAWSN
-617 GTSTPTGTWSSSPP
+617 GTSTPTGTWASSPP
-631 ATSASNPYLWTRTI
+631 STSASKPYLWTRTI

-663 EGIVIGGRNL
+663 EGIVVGGRNL
-673 FLQTKTF
+673 IKNTSFDGTDKKFVL
-680 SAPWV
+680 
-685 CFGSSAALTVDTDGF
+685 SSGTEGGLMFTPTVQVVSG
-700 WYSRL
+700 
-705 RNTWTNYI
+705 
-713 YQTLVLES
+713 EP
-721 TTYTISFY
+721 YTISLNIRGNANLNFY
-729 AKADSDVYL
+729 QINDGGNDSIPLANRSDLSETDYRKFTITFTVNSSKLFKQVYICTRYGHSSVGDWF
-738 EIKDDSANNVFLN
+738 EI
-751 GTVINTTDWSK
+751 
-762 YSVLIKPTK
+762 
-771 LQSTPRI
+771 QSSS
-778 AFLTRQDASDIYI
+778 L
-791 KKIKLEKGNKATDWT
+791 KLEKGNKPTDWT

-836 ETASQISLTVDELSR
+836 ETASQISLTVDELTK
-851 TVNANSDSIVH
+851 TVNSNSDSIVH

>member
-26 TVYGEVVKHNGK
+26 TVYGEVVKYNNK

-57 VVDDGERVA
+57 VVDDGERVSI
-66 TLIKDHTAT
+66 LIKDHNAT

-148 VTIEG
+148 VAIEG
-153 KLTAAEANIENL
+153 KLTAAEADIENL
-165 NTKKLDASVADIKY
+165 ETKKLDASVADIKY
-179 ATIDNLNATNADVHN
+179 ATIENLNATNADVHN
-194 LNADYGEFKKAT
+194 LTGDFADFKVATVDRLNANDAN
-206 AEDLTAKQATIEK
+206 IES
-219 LKTDKLD
+219 LQTNKLD
-226 ASEAEIK
+226 AKDAAIK
-233 YATIENLNAES
+233 YAN
-244 AKIGSLQADYGEFKK
+244 
-259 ATVEDLTTQNADIEK
+259 
-274 LKTDKLD
+274 
-281 AANAA
+281 
-286 ITYATIDFAN
+286 IDFSN

-359 TDGVTTEAEQTDYN
+359 TDGVTTEAEQTEYN

-389 ISVDDLVAFGA
+389 IAVDDLVAFGA

-405 NITDSAIY
+405 KISTSSIY
-413 SGAKGGVDSGI
+413 SGVKESVNNTTRGI
-424 QGVYLD
+424 YMDNQ
-430 KTGQMAI
+430 GQMAV
-437 GDGNNYLKYYK
+437 GDSQNFIKYYK
-448 DQNGVY
+448 DENEAY
-454 KLEISASSVKFGSSS
+454 KLEISAKSIKFG
-469 KNLENVVSDIQDKA
+469 A
-483 NTAEQN
+483 
-489 SSNALNKANSASDKV
+489 SNASIEDAISD
-504 DDLQQRADSGEFK
+504 S
-517 GDKGDTGATGNGV
+517 
-530 KSSEVTY
+530 
-537 QASTSGT
+537 
-544 TIPTGTWSTSIPS
+544 
-557 VAAGSYLW
+557 
-565 TKTVLTYT
+565 
-573 NGSTTTSYSVG
+573 
-584 KMGNTGAKG
+584 
-593 DKGETGTAGKGIKST
+593 
-608 AITYQAWPN
+608 
-617 GTSTPTGTWSSSPP
+617 
-631 ATSASNPYLWTRTI
+631 
-645 ITYTDNSTSTSYS
+645 
-658 VGSTP
+658 
-663 EGIVIGGRNL
+663 
-673 FLQTKTF
+673 
-680 SAPWV
+680 
-685 CFGSSAALTVDTDGF
+685 
-700 WYSRL
+700 
-705 RNTWTNYI
+705 
-713 YQTLVLES
+713 
-721 TTYTISFY
+721 
-729 AKADSDVYL
+729 
-738 EIKDDSANNVFLN
+738 
-751 GTVINTTDWSK
+751 
-762 YSVLIKPTK
+762 
-771 LQSTPRI
+771 
-778 AFLTRQDASDIYI
+778 
-791 KKIKLEKGNKATDWT
+791 
-806 PAPED
+806 
-811 VENYTDN
+811 
-818 AVSDAKTEI
+818 KTEI

-836 ETASQISLTVDELSR
+836 ETASQISSTVDELSR

-955 CGNFTFVDEGSMGF
+955 VGNFTFVDEGSMGF

>member
-26 TVYGEVVKHNGK
+26 TVYGEVVKYNNK

-44 GSDLLTPISSSSI
+44 GSDLLTPVSSSSI

-66 TLIKDHTAT
+66 ILIKDHNAT

-123 VADNV
+123 VTDNV

-153 KLTAAEANIENL
+153 KLTAAEADIENIE
-165 NTKKLDASVADIKY
+165 TKKLDASVADIKY
-179 ATIDNLNATNADVHN
+179 ATIENLNATNADVHN
-194 LNADYGEFKKAT
+194 LTGDFADFKVAT
-206 AEDLTAKQATIEK
+206 VGRLDANDASIE
-219 LKTDKLD
+219 LLQTNKLD
-226 ASEAEIK
+226 AKDAAIK
-233 YATIENLNAES
+233 YAN
-244 AKIGSLQADYGEFKK
+244 
-259 ATVEDLTTQNADIEK
+259 
-274 LKTDKLD
+274 
-281 AANAA
+281 
-286 ITYATIDFAN
+286 IDFSN

-359 TDGVTTEAEQTDYN
+359 TDGVTTEAEQTEYN
-373 SLNGQV
+373 SLNGQ
-379 IAAKSITATK
+379 IITAKSITATK
-389 ISVDDLVAFGA
+389 IAVDDLVAFGA

-405 NITDSAIY
+405 KISTNSIY
-413 SGAKGGVDSGI
+413 SGVKESVSNTTRGIYMDNQGQIALGDSQNFI
-424 QGVYLD
+424 
-430 KTGQMAI
+430 
-437 GDGNNYLKYYK
+437 KYYK
-448 DQNGVY
+448 DENEAY
-454 KLEISASSVKFGSSS
+454 RLDISAKSIKFG
-469 KNLENVVSDIQDKA
+469 A
-483 NTAEQN
+483 
-489 SSNALNKANSASDKV
+489 SNASIEDAISD
-504 DDLQQRADSGEFK
+504 
-517 GDKGDTGATGNGV
+517 T
-530 KSSEVTY
+530 
-537 QASTSGT
+537 
-544 TIPTGTWSTSIPS
+544 
-557 VAAGSYLW
+557 
-565 TKTVLTYT
+565 
-573 NGSTTTSYSVG
+573 
-584 KMGNTGAKG
+584 
-593 DKGETGTAGKGIKST
+593 
-608 AITYQAWPN
+608 
-617 GTSTPTGTWSSSPP
+617 
-631 ATSASNPYLWTRTI
+631 
-645 ITYTDNSTSTSYS
+645 
-658 VGSTP
+658 
-663 EGIVIGGRNL
+663 
-673 FLQTKTF
+673 
-680 SAPWV
+680 
-685 CFGSSAALTVDTDGF
+685 
-700 WYSRL
+700 
-705 RNTWTNYI
+705 
-713 YQTLVLES
+713 
-721 TTYTISFY
+721 
-729 AKADSDVYL
+729 
-738 EIKDDSANNVFLN
+738 
-751 GTVINTTDWSK
+751 
-762 YSVLIKPTK
+762 
-771 LQSTPRI
+771 
-778 AFLTRQDASDIYI
+778 
-791 KKIKLEKGNKATDWT
+791 
-806 PAPED
+806 
-811 VENYTDN
+811 
-818 AVSDAKTEI
+818 KTEI

-836 ETASQISLTVDELSR
+836 ETANQISLTVDELSK

-862 INNSINV
+862 MNNSINV

-955 CGNFTFVDEGSMGF
+955 VGNFTFVDEGGMGF

>member
-14 VTKDETKDNKGS
+14 VTKDEAKDNKGS
-26 TVYGEVVKHNGK
+26 TVYGEVVKYNNK

-44 GSDLLTPISSSSI
+44 GSDLLTPVSSSSI
-57 VVDDGERVA
+57 VVDDGERVSI
-66 TLIKDHTAT
+66 LIKDHNAT

-153 KLTAAEANIENL
+153 QLTAANASIENL
-165 NTKKLDASVADIKY
+165 DTKKLDASVADIKY
-179 ATIDNLNATNADVHN
+179 ATVENLEATNADVHN
-194 LNADYGEFKKAT
+194 LTGDFADFKVAT
-206 AEDLTAKQATIEK
+206 VDRLDANDANIES
-219 LKTDKLD
+219 LQTNKLD
-226 ASEAEIK
+226 AKDAAIK
-233 YATIENLNAES
+233 YAN
-244 AKIGSLQADYGEFKK
+244 
-259 ATVEDLTTQNADIEK
+259 
-274 LKTDKLD
+274 
-281 AANAA
+281 
-286 ITYATIDFAN
+286 IDFSN

-359 TDGVTTEAEQTDYN
+359 TDGVTTEAEQTEYN
-373 SLNGQV
+373 SLNGQ
-379 IAAKSITATK
+379 IITAKSITATK
-389 ISVDDLVAFGA
+389 IAVDDLVAFGA

-405 NITDSAIY
+405 KISTDSIY
-413 SGAKGGVDSGI
+413 SGVKESVNNTTRGI
-424 QGVYLD
+424 YMDNQ
-430 KTGQMAI
+430 GQMAV
-437 GDGNNYLKYYK
+437 GDSQNFIKYYK
-448 DQNGVY
+448 DENGAY
-454 KLEISASSVKFGSSS
+454 KLEISAKSIKFG
-469 KNLENVVSDIQDKA
+469 
-483 NTAEQN
+483 
-489 SSNALNKANSASDKV
+489 
-504 DDLQQRADSGEFK
+504 
-517 GDKGDTGATGNGV
+517 
-530 KSSEVTY
+530 
-537 QASTSGT
+537 
-544 TIPTGTWSTSIPS
+544 
-557 VAAGSYLW
+557 
-565 TKTVLTYT
+565 
-573 NGSTTTSYSVG
+573 
-584 KMGNTGAKG
+584 
-593 DKGETGTAGKGIKST
+593 
-608 AITYQAWPN
+608 
-617 GTSTPTGTWSSSPP
+617 
-631 ATSASNPYLWTRTI
+631 ASN
-645 ITYTDNSTSTSYS
+645 TSF
-658 VGSTP
+658 
-663 EGIVIGGRNL
+663 ED
-673 FLQTKTF
+673 
-680 SAPWV
+680 A
-685 CFGSSAALTVDTDGF
+685 
-700 WYSRL
+700 
-705 RNTWTNYI
+705 
-713 YQTLVLES
+713 
-721 TTYTISFY
+721 IS
-729 AKADSDVYL
+729 DS
-738 EIKDDSANNVFLN
+738 
-751 GTVINTTDWSK
+751 
-762 YSVLIKPTK
+762 
-771 LQSTPRI
+771 
-778 AFLTRQDASDIYI
+778 
-791 KKIKLEKGNKATDWT
+791 
-806 PAPED
+806 
-811 VENYTDN
+811 
-818 AVSDAKTEI
+818 KTEI

-836 ETASQISLTVDELSR
+836 ETASQISSTVDELAR
-851 TVNANSDSIVH
+851 TVNSNSESIVH

-880 MSNIQNAVNGK
+880 VSNIQNAVNGK

-948 IITQSIG
+948 IIAQSIG

>member
-26 TVYGEVVKHNGK
+26 TVYGEVVKYNNK

-66 TLIKDHTAT
+66 ILIKDHNAT

-153 KLTAAEANIENL
+153 KLTAAEADIENL
-165 NTKKLDASVADIKY
+165 ETKKLDASVADIKY
-179 ATIDNLNATNADVHN
+179 ATIENLNTTNANVHN
-194 LNADYGEFKKAT
+194 LTGEFADFKVVTVDRLNAND
-206 AEDLTAKQATIEK
+206 ASIES
-219 LKTDKLD
+219 LQTNKLD
-226 ASEAEIK
+226 AKDAAIK
-233 YATIENLNAES
+233 YAN
-244 AKIGSLQADYGEFKK
+244 
-259 ATVEDLTTQNADIEK
+259 
-274 LKTDKLD
+274 
-281 AANAA
+281 
-286 ITYATIDFAN
+286 IDFSN

-313 DLVVSEGKITGE
+313 DLIVSEGKITGE

-344 KLVVKGENGLYYKLN
+344 KLVVKGEDGLYYKLN
-359 TDGVTTEAEQTDYN
+359 TDGVTTEAEQTEYN

-379 IAAKSITATK
+379 ITAKSITATK
-389 ISVDDLVAFGA
+389 IAVDDLVAFGA

-405 NITDSAIY
+405 KISTDSIY
-413 SGAKGGVDSGI
+413 SGVKESVNNTTRGIYMDNQGQIAVGDSQNFI
-424 QGVYLD
+424 
-430 KTGQMAI
+430 
-437 GDGNNYLKYYK
+437 KYYK
-448 DQNGVY
+448 DENGAY
-454 KLEISASSVKFGSSS
+454 KLDISAKSIKFGAS
-469 KNLENVVSDIQDKA
+469 
-483 NTAEQN
+483 N
-489 SSNALNKANSASDKV
+489 SSIEDAISD
-504 DDLQQRADSGEFK
+504 S
-517 GDKGDTGATGNGV
+517 
-530 KSSEVTY
+530 
-537 QASTSGT
+537 
-544 TIPTGTWSTSIPS
+544 
-557 VAAGSYLW
+557 
-565 TKTVLTYT
+565 
-573 NGSTTTSYSVG
+573 
-584 KMGNTGAKG
+584 
-593 DKGETGTAGKGIKST
+593 
-608 AITYQAWPN
+608 
-617 GTSTPTGTWSSSPP
+617 
-631 ATSASNPYLWTRTI
+631 
-645 ITYTDNSTSTSYS
+645 
-658 VGSTP
+658 
-663 EGIVIGGRNL
+663 
-673 FLQTKTF
+673 
-680 SAPWV
+680 
-685 CFGSSAALTVDTDGF
+685 
-700 WYSRL
+700 
-705 RNTWTNYI
+705 
-713 YQTLVLES
+713 
-721 TTYTISFY
+721 
-729 AKADSDVYL
+729 
-738 EIKDDSANNVFLN
+738 
-751 GTVINTTDWSK
+751 
-762 YSVLIKPTK
+762 
-771 LQSTPRI
+771 
-778 AFLTRQDASDIYI
+778 
-791 KKIKLEKGNKATDWT
+791 
-806 PAPED
+806 
-811 VENYTDN
+811 
-818 AVSDAKTEI
+818 KTEI

-836 ETASQISLTVDELSR
+836 ETASQINSIVDELSS
-851 TVNANSDSIVH
+851 TVNSNSDSIVH

-880 MSNIQNAVNGK
+880 VSNIQNAVNGK

-955 CGNFTFVDEGSMGF
+955 VGNFTFVDEGSMGF

>member
-26 TVYGEVVKHNGK
+26 TVYGEVVKYNNK

-44 GSDLLTPISSSSI
+44 GSDLLTPVSSASI
-57 VVDDGERVA
+57 VVDDSERVSV
-66 TLIKDHTAT
+66 LIKDHTAT
-75 VTGNITSPAGTD
+75 ITGNITSPAGTD

-153 KLTAAEANIENL
+153 QLTAANASIENL
-165 NTKKLDASVADIKY
+165 ETKKLDASVADIKY
-179 ATIDNLNATNADVHN
+179 ATIENLNSTNANIHN
-194 LNADYGEFKKAT
+194 LTGEFADFKVAT
-206 AEDLTAKQATIEK
+206 VDRLDANDANIES
-219 LKTDKLD
+219 LQTNKLD
-226 ASEAEIK
+226 AKDAAIK
-233 YATIENLNAES
+233 YAN
-244 AKIGSLQADYGEFKK
+244 
-259 ATVEDLTTQNADIEK
+259 
-274 LKTDKLD
+274 
-281 AANAA
+281 
-286 ITYATIDFAN
+286 IDFSN

-373 SLNGQV
+373 SINGQV
-379 IAAKSITATK
+379 ITAKSITATK
-389 ISVDDLVAFGA
+389 IAVDDLVAFGA

-405 NITDSAIY
+405 KISTNSIY
-413 SGAKGGVDSGI
+413 SGVKESVNNTTRGIYMDNQGQIAAGDSQNFI
-424 QGVYLD
+424 
-430 KTGQMAI
+430 
-437 GDGNNYLKYYK
+437 KYYK
-448 DQNGVY
+448 DENGAY
-454 KLEISASSVKFGSSS
+454 KLEISAKSIKFG
-469 KNLENVVSDIQDKA
+469 
-483 NTAEQN
+483 
-489 SSNALNKANSASDKV
+489 
-504 DDLQQRADSGEFK
+504 
-517 GDKGDTGATGNGV
+517 
-530 KSSEVTY
+530 
-537 QASTSGT
+537 
-544 TIPTGTWSTSIPS
+544 
-557 VAAGSYLW
+557 
-565 TKTVLTYT
+565 
-573 NGSTTTSYSVG
+573 
-584 KMGNTGAKG
+584 
-593 DKGETGTAGKGIKST
+593 
-608 AITYQAWPN
+608 
-617 GTSTPTGTWSSSPP
+617 
-631 ATSASNPYLWTRTI
+631 ASN
-645 ITYTDNSTSTSYS
+645 TS
-658 VGSTP
+658 V
-663 EGIVIGGRNL
+663 ED
-673 FLQTKTF
+673 
-680 SAPWV
+680 A
-685 CFGSSAALTVDTDGF
+685 
-700 WYSRL
+700 
-705 RNTWTNYI
+705 
-713 YQTLVLES
+713 
-721 TTYTISFY
+721 IS
-729 AKADSDVYL
+729 DS
-738 EIKDDSANNVFLN
+738 
-751 GTVINTTDWSK
+751 
-762 YSVLIKPTK
+762 
-771 LQSTPRI
+771 
-778 AFLTRQDASDIYI
+778 
-791 KKIKLEKGNKATDWT
+791 
-806 PAPED
+806 
-811 VENYTDN
+811 
-818 AVSDAKTEI
+818 KTEI

-836 ETASQISLTVDELSR
+836 ETASQISSTVDELSR
-851 TVNANSDSIVH
+851 TANSNSESIVH

-955 CGNFTFVDEGSMGF
+955 VGNFTFVDEGSMGF

>member
-14 VTKDETKDNKGS
+14 VTKDETKDGKGS
-26 TVYGEVVKHNGK
+26 TVYGEVVKYNNK

-66 TLIKDHTAT
+66 ILIKDHTAT

-87 KSVQNVSQKVTE
+87 KSVQNVGQKVTE

-153 KLTAAEANIENL
+153 QLTAANASIENL
-165 NTKKLDASVADIKY
+165 ETKKLDASVADIKY
-179 ATIDNLNATNADVHN
+179 ATIENLNSTNADVHN
-194 LNADYGEFKKAT
+194 LTGDFADFKVATVDRLNANDAN
-206 AEDLTAKQATIEK
+206 IES
-219 LKTDKLD
+219 LQTNKLD
-226 ASEAEIK
+226 AKEAAIK
-233 YATIENLNAES
+233 YAN
-244 AKIGSLQADYGEFKK
+244 
-259 ATVEDLTTQNADIEK
+259 
-274 LKTDKLD
+274 
-281 AANAA
+281 
-286 ITYATIDFAN
+286 IDFSN

-379 IAAKSITATK
+379 ITAKSITATK
-389 ISVDDLVAFGA
+389 IAVDDLVAFGA

-405 NITDSAIY
+405 KISTNSIY
-413 SGAKGGVDSGI
+413 SGVKESVNNTTRGIYMDDQGQIAVGDSQNFI
-424 QGVYLD
+424 
-430 KTGQMAI
+430 
-437 GDGNNYLKYYK
+437 KYYK
-448 DQNGVY
+448 DENGAY
-454 KLEISASSVKFGSSS
+454 KLEISAKSIKFG
-469 KNLENVVSDIQDKA
+469 
-483 NTAEQN
+483 
-489 SSNALNKANSASDKV
+489 AS
-504 DDLQQRADSGEFK
+504 
-517 GDKGDTGATGNGV
+517 
-530 KSSEVTY
+530 
-537 QASTSGT
+537 STS
-544 TIPTGTWSTSIPS
+544 
-557 VAAGSYLW
+557 VE
-565 TKTVLTYT
+565 
-573 NGSTTTSYSVG
+573 
-584 KMGNTGAKG
+584 
-593 DKGETGTAGKGIKST
+593 D
-608 AITYQAWPN
+608 AI
-617 GTSTPTGTWSSSPP
+617 S
-631 ATSASNPYLWTRTI
+631 
-645 ITYTDNSTSTSYS
+645 
-658 VGSTP
+658 
-663 EGIVIGGRNL
+663 
-673 FLQTKTF
+673 
-680 SAPWV
+680 
-685 CFGSSAALTVDTDGF
+685 
-700 WYSRL
+700 
-705 RNTWTNYI
+705 
-713 YQTLVLES
+713 
-721 TTYTISFY
+721 
-729 AKADSDVYL
+729 DS
-738 EIKDDSANNVFLN
+738 
-751 GTVINTTDWSK
+751 
-762 YSVLIKPTK
+762 
-771 LQSTPRI
+771 
-778 AFLTRQDASDIYI
+778 
-791 KKIKLEKGNKATDWT
+791 
-806 PAPED
+806 
-811 VENYTDN
+811 
-818 AVSDAKTEI
+818 KTEI

-836 ETASQISLTVDELSR
+836 ETASQISSTVDELSR
-851 TVNANSDSIVH
+851 TVNSNSESIVH
-862 INNSINV
+862 INNSIDV

-891 VSSDEIKEW
+891 VSADEIKEW